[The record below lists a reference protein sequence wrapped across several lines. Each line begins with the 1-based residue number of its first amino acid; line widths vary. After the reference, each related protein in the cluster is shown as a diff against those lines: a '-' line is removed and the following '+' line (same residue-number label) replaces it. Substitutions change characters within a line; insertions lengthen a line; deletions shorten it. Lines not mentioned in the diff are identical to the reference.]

1 MKMYSRTA
9 GKKLMALILCAIMM
23 ITMLPPGAK
32 VSQAATS
39 VSNPRTANG
48 VSTWDC
54 IYFGNYYQS
63 NSSTKEPIK
72 WRVLSVK
79 GNEAFVVADMA
90 LDCQSYNE
98 TDEDVTWETC
108 TLRQWLNST
117 FLDAAFDAE
126 EKSAIT
132 TTNVVNEDNISFGTA
147 GGNTTSD
154 KIFLL
159 SQNEVKN
166 PSYGFNSKYGAKS
179 ETRQCKASTYAVEN
193 NCWTSSSD
201 GSAGNCWWWL
211 RSPGFDSFHAANVDF
226 DGEGWG
232 YSGNSVFSANDGV
245 RPALN
250 LNLSSSSWK
259 YAGTVSANVGEGSG
273 ENPTVTKKPVVTLKP
288 DAVSDDTAEG
298 TSGSLVI
305 GEDQSGAADSSS
317 GVSQFFPASWS
328 LKSTKYPLE
337 LAKTVKADG
346 TYTIKGSIGIGR
358 SDLLNTESEWNKYKA
373 ACNKANQTMSEY
385 DTLYAYK
392 DMFGLKSSTAVHCT
406 GWSGSAKPQ
415 LSVMGYVENTYD
427 VYGNLIK
434 AEGRVAGEMA
444 WKGGATWNFA
454 TPVGPMYLKFEA
466 GGKISLS
473 VGPTWDNANKSMSLD
488 GSLKLTPSISLTG
501 GYGLDGVASLSAKG
515 ACSLPIDLISKK
527 QKKWGT
533 KGTFKAEASVNLFV
547 LFVIDKTWTLATYQ
561 KTLWDSSISVN
572 SLNDDTAKN
581 SVKTRL
587 MSTDFAKKTTKWSG
601 KAKALNCTN
610 AKTLKEGA
618 LKSSIPISAQ
628 IGDKQV
634 LVWQD
639 YDSSRSVVNSCVLK
653 YSVLEDGNW
662 SEPKAVY
669 DDGFGDSY
677 ADLKVI
683 NNELCLVWQKQKKE
697 ITASDVDTIAQQ
709 MGASSEIC
717 FAKFDDTT
725 DTFTDIKQLTTND
738 SCDMLPQFVEQSSGI
753 KIAYIS
759 NDGDIYQSSGTNTIK
774 CLDYET
780 NETTELVST
789 GDAIGKYETF
799 EVNGT
804 VETVYCATDQTETHS
819 MKTTYA
825 EYQYYLDEV
834 FDAENDISVGSL
846 EYCDGNIQAIVNGI
860 LYRYDIA
867 NDELVMDMAG
877 EQNFDNNAV
886 YVSNGMKAAYVWSSY
901 DEETGQGTIQASMK
915 GSDGHYTNPIDLF
928 DTSGNIARVL
938 APILD
943 SEGNWR
949 ITANEENPQD
959 EIHALTYYAKEES
972 TASALLSAGVNE
984 LESDNGETG
993 IDFVYQ
999 NKGDSPVKTIH
1010 VKVTAED
1017 GTETAKDIEVNLLPG
1032 EILADTAY
1040 VDLTE
1045 IEKGQNITISI
1056 WADDEVQQSD
1066 HTTSEY
1072 LASAN
1077 LAVNATASEKDG
1089 VITVSAFVENK
1100 GTSDAVGSITLYKD
1114 VEESASLAKEDN
1126 VSCTSGDTKN
1136 VDLSVPAE
1144 DIVYDANDAA
1154 YLPLVIKADGGDY
1167 DESDN
1172 TVYLAL
1178 YKGKTV
1184 NVDTTPVRTE
1194 AVTANDSPATP
1205 SLTPMPTAKPTPTV
1219 TPIAKP
1225 TVTPIIKPM
1234 PTSTAKPTITPTIKP
1249 TTVPATKPTTKPT
1262 AKPTVKPTMI
1272 PPLTPSPPAK
1282 PDSTL
1287 QQTPNRNVQ
1296 PSQMPVATLKP
1307 AVNNQNPVAVSTSI
1321 TLKKVLSFKARALK
1335 KALKL
1340 TWRKAP
1346 GASGYEIQYSLNK
1359 NFKKAKKITIKKAAL
1374 RKKTI
1379 KGLKKNKKYYIR
1391 IRATIRKGQRKAN
1404 GPWVKI
1410 VKKTKA

>member
-9 GKKLMALILCAIMM
+9 GKKLMALILCAVMV

-32 VSQAATS
+32 VSQAAAT

-79 GNEAFVVADMA
+79 GNEAFVVADKA
-90 LDCQSYNE
+90 LDCQPYNK
-98 TDEDVTWETC
+98 TCEDVTWETC
-108 TLRQWLNST
+108 TLRKWLNNT

-126 EKSAIT
+126 EQSAIK
-132 TTNVVNEDNISFGTA
+132 TTNVVNEDNIDWGTE
-147 GGNTTSD
+147 GGNATSD
-154 KIFLL
+154 QIFLL
-159 SQNEVKN
+159 SQNEVRN
-166 PSYGFNSKYGAKS
+166 PKYGFNSEYKTIS
-179 ETRQCKASTYAVEN
+179 ETRQCKASAYAVAN
-193 NCWTSSSD
+193 NCWTASID
-201 GSAGNCWWWL
+201 GYAGNCYWWL
-211 RSPGFDSFHAANVDF
+211 RSPGVYFIVPARVNFVGWSDDLDD
-226 DGEGWG
+226 DGEIDVLEDI
-232 YSGNSVFSANDGV
+232 YGV

-273 ENPTVTKKPVVTLKP
+273 ENPSATKKPVVTLKP
-288 DAVSDDTAEG
+288 DEVSDDTAEG

-317 GVSQFFPASWS
+317 GVSQFFPGSWS
-328 LKSTKYPLE
+328 LKSTRYPVE
-337 LAKTVKADG
+337 LSKTVNADG
-346 TYTIKGSIGIGR
+346 TYSIKGAIGIGR
-358 SDLLNTESEWNKYKA
+358 SDLLNKGSEWNKYKA
-373 ACNKANQTMSEY
+373 ACDKSDETFDEY
-385 DTLYAYK
+385 ETLYAYK
-392 DMFGLKSSTAVHCT
+392 DMFGLEESTVIHCT
-406 GWSGSAKPQ
+406 GWKGSKKPQ

-427 VYGNLIK
+427 AYGSLIK
-434 AEGRVAGEMA
+434 AEGRVVGDMA

-473 VGPTWDNANKSMSLD
+473 VGPTWDNVNKNMSLD
-488 GSLKLTPSISLTG
+488 GSIKLTPSISLTG

-515 ACSLPIDLISKK
+515 ACSLPIDLISKQ

-561 KTLWDSSISVN
+561 KTLWDSSKSGN
-572 SLNDDTAKN
+572 SLSDDTAKN

-601 KAKALNCTN
+601 KAKALNSTN
-610 AKTLKEGA
+610 AKTLKEGV

-639 YDSSRSVVNSCVLK
+639 YDSSRSVANSCVLK

-709 MGASSEIC
+709 MAASSEIY

-725 DTFTDIKQLTTND
+725 NTFTDIKQLTTND
-738 SCDMLPQFVEQSSGI
+738 GCDMLPQFVEQSSGI

-789 GDAIGKYETF
+789 DDTIGKYETF

-804 VETVYCATDQTETHS
+804 VETVYCTADQTETHS

-834 FDAENDISVGSL
+834 FGAEADVSVGSL

-867 NDELVMDMAG
+867 NDELMMDMAG

-886 YVSNGMKAAYVWSSY
+886 FVSNGTKAAYVWSSY
-901 DEETGQGTIQASMK
+901 DEETGQGTIKASMK
-915 GSDGHYTNPIDLF
+915 GLDGHYTNPIDLF

-949 ITANEENPQD
+949 IVANEENPQD
-959 EIHALTYYAKEES
+959 EIHALTYYAKEEN
-972 TASALLSAGVNE
+972 TASSLLSAGVNE

-1032 EILADTAY
+1032 ETLADTAY
-1040 VDLTE
+1040 VDLAE

-1066 HTTSEY
+1066 HTASEY

-1077 LAVNATASEKDG
+1077 LAVNATAAEKDG

-1100 GTSDAVGSITLYKD
+1100 GTSDAAGSITLYKD
-1114 VEESASLAKEDN
+1114 VEESASLAQEDN
-1126 VSCTSGDTKN
+1126 VSCTSGDTKQ
-1136 VDLSVPAE
+1136 VDLSVSAE
-1144 DIVYDANDAA
+1144 DIVYDENDAA
-1154 YLPLVIKADGGDY
+1154 YLPLVIKTDGGDY

-1178 YKGKTV
+1178 YKNKTV

-1194 AVTANDSPATP
+1194 AVTENDTPATP
-1205 SLTPMPTAKPTPTV
+1205 TLTPAPTAKPNVTPT
-1219 TPIAKP
+1219 
-1225 TVTPIIKPM
+1225 
-1234 PTSTAKPTITPTIKP
+1234 
-1249 TTVPATKPTTKPT
+1249 
-1262 AKPTVKPTMI
+1262 
-1272 PPLTPSPPAK
+1272 AK

-1296 PSQMPVATLKP
+1296 PSQMPAATLKP
-1307 AVNNQNPVAVSTSI
+1307 TADSTK
-1321 TLKKVLSFKARALK
+1321 TALKKVTAFKAKALK

-1340 TWRKAP
+1340 TWKKAA

-1359 NFKKAKKITIKKAAL
+1359 NFKKAKKIIIKKASVKT
-1374 RKKTI
+1374 RTI

-1391 IRATIRKGQRKAN
+1391 IRATMKKGKRKIN
-1404 GPWVKI
+1404 GPWVKT

>member
-9 GKKLMALILCAIMM
+9 RKKLMALILCAVMM
-23 ITMLPPGAK
+23 ITMLPPNTR

-39 VSNPRTANG
+39 VSNPRTTNG

-72 WRVLSVK
+72 WRVLSVE

-90 LDCQSYNE
+90 LDCKRYNQ
-98 TDEDVTWETC
+98 TYEDVTWETC

-126 EKSAIT
+126 EKSAIKT
-132 TTNVVNEDNISFGTA
+132 TTVANEDNIDYGTE

-154 KIFLL
+154 QIFLL

-166 PSYGFNSKYGAKS
+166 PKYGFNSVYNTES
-179 ETRQCKASTYAVEN
+179 ETRQCKASAYAVEN
-193 NCWTSSSD
+193 NCWIHGSD
-201 GSAGNCWWWL
+201 VNNGYAGNCRWWF
-211 RSPGFDSFHAANVDF
+211 RSPGYDSHFVSGVSF
-226 DGEGWG
+226 DGWGWG
-232 YSGNSVFSANDGV
+232 FSVDDDDLGV

-250 LNLSSSSWK
+250 IDLSSSSWT
-259 YAGTVSANVGEGSG
+259 YAGTVSANVGARSG
-273 ENPTVTKKPVVTLKP
+273 ENPTVTGTPSATKKPVITLKP

-317 GVSQFFPASWS
+317 GVSQFFPGSWS
-328 LKSTKYPLE
+328 LKSTRYPLE
-337 LAKTVKADG
+337 LAKTVNADG
-346 TYTIKGSIGIGR
+346 TYSIKGTIGIGR
-358 SDLLNTESEWNKYKA
+358 SDLLNKESEWNKYKA
-373 ACNKANQTMSEY
+373 ACDKSDETFDEY
-385 DTLYAYK
+385 ETLYAYK
-392 DMFGLKSSTAVHCT
+392 DMFGLEESTVIHCT
-406 GWSGSAKPQ
+406 GWKGNKKPQ

-427 VYGNLIK
+427 AYGSLIK
-434 AEGRVAGEMA
+434 AEGRVVGDMA

-473 VGPTWDNANKSMSLD
+473 VGPTWDNANKIMSLD
-488 GSLKLTPSISLTG
+488 GSIKLTPSISLTG

-515 ACSLPIDLISKK
+515 ACSLPIDLISKQ

-561 KTLWDSSISVN
+561 KTLWDSSKSGN
-572 SLNDDTAKN
+572 SLKDDTAKN

-587 MSTDFAKKTTKWSG
+587 MSTEFAKKTTKWSG
-601 KAKALNCTN
+601 KAKALNSTN
-610 AKTLKEGA
+610 AKTLKEGV

-639 YDSSRSVVNSCVLK
+639 YDSSRSVANSCVLK
-653 YSVLEDGNW
+653 YSVLQDGNW
-662 SEPKAVY
+662 SEPKVVY

-709 MGASSEIC
+709 MAASSEIY
-717 FAKFDDTT
+717 FAKFDDAT

-738 SCDMLPQFVEQSSGI
+738 GCDMLPQFVEQSSGI

-789 GDAIGKYETF
+789 DDAIGKYETF

-804 VETVYCATDQTETHS
+804 VETVYCTADQTETHS

-834 FDAENDISVGSL
+834 FGAEADVSVGSL

-867 NDELVMDMAG
+867 NDELMMDMAG

-886 YVSNGMKAAYVWSSY
+886 FVSNGTKAAYVWSSY
-901 DEETGQGTIQASMK
+901 NEETGQGTIKASLK
-915 GSDGHYTNPIDLF
+915 GSDGHYTNPVDLF

-949 ITANEENPQD
+949 IAANEENPQD

-972 TASALLSAGVNE
+972 TASSLLSAQVNE
-984 LESDNGETG
+984 LESDDGETG

-1032 EILADTAY
+1032 ETLADTAY

-1056 WADDEVQQSD
+1056 WADDEVQKSD

-1072 LASAN
+1072 LVSAN

-1100 GTSDAVGSITLYKD
+1100 GASDAAGTITLYKD
-1114 VEESASLAKEDN
+1114 VEESASLAQEDN
-1126 VSCTSGDTKN
+1126 ISCTSGDTKKA
-1136 VDLSVPAE
+1136 DLSVPAE
-1144 DIVYDANDAA
+1144 DIVYDENDAA
-1154 YLPLVIKADGGDY
+1154 YLPLVIKTDGGDY

-1178 YKGKTV
+1178 YKNKTV

-1194 AVTANDSPATP
+1194 AVTENDTPATP
-1205 SLTPMPTAKPTPTV
+1205 TLTPTPLAKPTPTV

-1225 TVTPIIKPM
+1225 TVTPIIKQTPTPTVT
-1234 PTSTAKPTITPTIKP
+1234 PTS
-1249 TTVPATKPTTKPT
+1249 KPTTKPD
-1262 AKPTVKPTMI
+1262 ATV
-1272 PPLTPSPPAK
+1272 
-1282 PDSTL
+1282 
-1287 QQTPNRNVQ
+1287 QQTPNTNVQ
-1296 PSQMPVATLKP
+1296 PSQLPSATLTP
-1307 AVNNQNPVAVSTSI
+1307 AADNRNPAADSTKT
-1321 TLKKVLSFKARALK
+1321 TLKKVTAFKAKALK

-1340 TWRKAP
+1340 TWKKVA

-1359 NFKKAKKITIKKAAL
+1359 NFKKAKKITIKKASVKT
-1374 RKKTI
+1374 RTI

-1391 IRATIRKGQRKAN
+1391 IRAMMRKGKRKIN
-1404 GPWVKI
+1404 GPWVKTS
-1410 VKKTKA
+1410 KKTKA

>member
-1 MKMYSRTA
+1 MKMSSRTT
-9 GKKLMALILCAIMM
+9 GKKLMALILCAVMV
-23 ITMLPPGAK
+23 ITMLPPNTK
-32 VSQAATS
+32 VSQAAAT

-72 WRVLSVK
+72 WRVLSVE
-79 GNEAFVVADMA
+79 GNEAFVVADKA
-90 LDCQSYNE
+90 LDCQPYNE
-98 TDEDVTWETC
+98 TEEDVTWETC

-117 FLDAAFDAE
+117 FLDAAFDEE
-126 EKSAIT
+126 EKSAIKT
-132 TTNVVNEDNISFGTA
+132 TTVVNEDSIFFGTE
-147 GGNTTSD
+147 GGNTTLD
-154 KIFLL
+154 QIFLL
-159 SQNEVKN
+159 LPNEVKN
-166 PSYGFNSKYGAKS
+166 PSYGFNSEYYTES
-179 ETRQCKASTYAVEN
+179 ETRECKASAYAVEN
-193 NCWTSSSD
+193 NCWTSSDSY
-201 GSAGNCWWWL
+201 AGNCFWWL
-211 RSPGFDSFHAANVDF
+211 RSPGGMKVNCDSWVGVGGHVCSD
-226 DGEGWG
+226 DC
-232 YSGNSVFSANDGV
+232 GV

-259 YAGTVSANVGEGSG
+259 YAGTVSANVGKGSG
-273 ENPTVTKKPVVTLKP
+273 ENPTVTGTPSVTKKPVITLKP

-317 GVSQFFPASWS
+317 GVSQFFPGSWS

-337 LAKTVKADG
+337 LAKTVNADG

-358 SDLLNTESEWNKYKA
+358 SDLLNKESEWNKYKV
-373 ACNKANQTMSEY
+373 ACDKANQTMSEY

-392 DMFGLKSSTAVHCT
+392 DMFGLKSSTALHCT

-427 VYGNLIK
+427 AYGSLIK
-434 AEGRVAGEMA
+434 AEGRIVGDMA

-473 VGPTWDNANKSMSLD
+473 VGPTWDNANKIMSLD
-488 GSLKLTPSISLTG
+488 GSLKLTPSISLAG

-515 ACSLPIDLISKK
+515 ACSLPIDLISKQ

-533 KGTFKAEASVNLFV
+533 KGTFRAEASVNLFV

-561 KTLWDSSISVN
+561 KTLWDSSKSGN
-572 SLNDDTAKN
+572 SLSDDTAKN

-601 KAKALNCTN
+601 KAKALNSTN
-610 AKTLKEGA
+610 AKTLKEGV

-639 YDSSRSVVNSCVLK
+639 YDSSRSVANSCVLK

-709 MGASSEIC
+709 MAASSEIY

-725 DTFTDIKQLTTND
+725 NTFTDIKQLTTND
-738 SCDMLPQFVEQSSGI
+738 GCDMLPQFVEQSSGI

-789 GDAIGKYETF
+789 DDAIGKYETF

-804 VETVYCATDQTETHS
+804 VETVYCTADQTETHS

-834 FDAENDISVGSL
+834 FGAENDISVGSL

-886 YVSNGMKAAYVWSSY
+886 YVSNGAKAAYVWGSY
-901 DEETGQGTIQASMK
+901 DEETGQGAIKASMK

-972 TASALLSAGVNE
+972 TASVLVSAQVNE

-1017 GTETAKDIEVNLLPG
+1017 GTETAKDIEVNMLPG
-1032 EILADTAY
+1032 ETLADTTY

-1056 WADDEVQQSD
+1056 WADDEVQKSD

-1100 GTSDAVGSITLYKD
+1100 GASDAAGTITLYKD
-1114 VEESASLAKEDN
+1114 VEESASLAQEDN
-1126 VSCTSGDTKN
+1126 ISCTSGDTKKA
-1136 VDLSVPAE
+1136 DLSVPAE
-1144 DIVYDANDAA
+1144 DIVYDENDAA
-1154 YLPLVIKADGGDY
+1154 YLPLVIKTDGGDY

-1178 YKGKTV
+1178 YKNKTV

-1194 AVTANDSPATP
+1194 AVTENDTPATP
-1205 SLTPMPTAKPTPTV
+1205 TLTPAPTAKPNVTPT
-1219 TPIAKP
+1219 
-1225 TVTPIIKPM
+1225 
-1234 PTSTAKPTITPTIKP
+1234 
-1249 TTVPATKPTTKPT
+1249 
-1262 AKPTVKPTMI
+1262 
-1272 PPLTPSPPAK
+1272 AK

-1296 PSQMPVATLKP
+1296 PSQMPAATLKP
-1307 AVNNQNPVAVSTSI
+1307 ATDSTKT
-1321 TLKKVLSFKARALK
+1321 TLKKVTAFKAKALK

-1340 TWRKAP
+1340 TWEKAA

-1359 NFKKAKKITIKKAAL
+1359 NFKKAKKIIIKKASVKT
-1374 RKKTI
+1374 RTI

-1391 IRATIRKGQRKAN
+1391 IRATMKKGKRKIN
-1404 GPWVKI
+1404 GPWVKT

>member
-1 MKMYSRTA
+1 MKMSSRTA
-9 GKKLMALILCAIMM
+9 GKKLMALILCAVMV
-23 ITMLPPGAK
+23 ITMLPPNAK

-72 WRVLSVK
+72 WRVLSVE

-90 LDCQSYNE
+90 LNCKRYNE
-98 TDEDVTWETC
+98 TFEKVTWETC

-126 EKSAIT
+126 EKSAIKT
-132 TTNVVNEDNISFGTA
+132 TTVVDEDNAHYSTEEEI
-147 GGNTTSD
+147 TTSD

-159 SQNEVKN
+159 SQNEVTN
-166 PSYGFNSKYGAKS
+166 PSYGFNSEYYTES
-179 ETRQCKASTYAVEN
+179 ETRQCKASVYAVEN
-193 NCWTSSSD
+193 ECWVSSSD
-201 GSAGNCWWWL
+201 GYAGNCCWWL
-211 RSPGFDSFHAANVDF
+211 RSPSYGGYGTDIAEVSSDGRVSYGAANVD
-226 DGEGWG
+226 DD
-232 YSGNSVFSANDGV
+232 YNGV

-250 LNLSSSSWK
+250 LNLSSSLWT
-259 YAGTVSANVGEGSG
+259 YAGTVSANVGEESG
-273 ENPTVTKKPVVTLKP
+273 EDSKKPVVTLKP
-288 DAVSDDTAEG
+288 DVVSDDTAEG

-317 GVSQFFPASWS
+317 GVSQFFPGSWS

-337 LAKTVKADG
+337 LAKTVNADG

-358 SDLLNTESEWNKYKA
+358 SDLLNKESEWNKYKV
-373 ACNKANQTMSEY
+373 ACDKANQTMSEY
-385 DTLYAYK
+385 DTLYAYN

-427 VYGNLIK
+427 AYGSLIK
-434 AEGRVAGEMA
+434 AEGRVVGDMA

-473 VGPTWDNANKSMSLD
+473 VGPTWDNANKIMSLD

-515 ACSLPIDLISKK
+515 ACSLPIDLISKQ

-533 KGTFKAEASVNLFV
+533 KGTFRAEASVNLFV

-561 KTLWDSSISVN
+561 KTLWDSSKSGN
-572 SLNDDTAKN
+572 SLSDDTAKN

-601 KAKALNCTN
+601 KAKALNSTN
-610 AKTLKEGA
+610 AKTLKEGV

-639 YDSSRSVVNSCVLK
+639 YDSSRSVANSCVLK

-709 MGASSEIC
+709 MAASSEIY

-725 DTFTDIKQLTTND
+725 NTFTDIKQLTTND
-738 SCDMLPQFVEQSSGI
+738 GCDMLPQFVEQSSGI

-789 GDAIGKYETF
+789 DDAIGKYETF

-804 VETVYCATDQTETHS
+804 VETVYCTADQTETHS

-834 FDAENDISVGSL
+834 FGAENDISVGSL

-886 YVSNGMKAAYVWSSY
+886 YVSNGAKAAYVWGSY
-901 DEETGQGTIQASMK
+901 DEETGQGAIKASMK

-972 TASALLSAGVNE
+972 TASVLISAQVNE
-984 LESDNGETG
+984 LESDKGETG

-1017 GTETAKDIEVNLLPG
+1017 GTETAKDIEVNMLPG
-1032 EILADTAY
+1032 ETLADTTY

-1066 HTTSEY
+1066 HTASEY

-1100 GTSDAVGSITLYKD
+1100 GASDAAGSITLYKD
-1114 VEESASLAKEDN
+1114 VEESASLAQEDN
-1126 VSCTSGDTKN
+1126 VSCTSGDSKQ

-1178 YKGKTV
+1178 YKNKTV

-1194 AVTANDSPATP
+1194 AVTENDTPATP
-1205 SLTPMPTAKPTPTV
+1205 TLTPAPTAKPNVTPT
-1219 TPIAKP
+1219 
-1225 TVTPIIKPM
+1225 
-1234 PTSTAKPTITPTIKP
+1234 
-1249 TTVPATKPTTKPT
+1249 
-1262 AKPTVKPTMI
+1262 
-1272 PPLTPSPPAK
+1272 AK

-1296 PSQMPVATLKP
+1296 PSQMPAATLKP
-1307 AVNNQNPVAVSTSI
+1307 TADSTK
-1321 TLKKVLSFKARALK
+1321 TALKKVTAFKAKALK

-1340 TWRKAP
+1340 TWKKAA

-1359 NFKKAKKITIKKAAL
+1359 NFKKAKKIIIKKASVKT
-1374 RKKTI
+1374 RTI

-1391 IRATIRKGQRKAN
+1391 IRATMKKGKRKIN
-1404 GPWVKI
+1404 GPWVKTA
-1410 VKKTKA
+1410 KKTKA

>member
-72 WRVLSVK
+72 WRVLSVEE
-79 GNEAFVVADMA
+79 NEAFVMADMA
-90 LDCQSYNE
+90 LDCQPYNE

-108 TLRQWLNST
+108 TLRQWLNNT
-117 FLDAAFDAE
+117 FLNTAFDAE
-126 EKSAIT
+126 EQSAIKT
-132 TTNVVNEDNISFGTA
+132 TTVVNENNIYNNNQ
-147 GGNTTSD
+147 GGNPTMD

-159 SQNEVKN
+159 SQNEMKN
-166 PSYGFNSKYGAKS
+166 PQYGFNSNYYKKS
-179 ETRQCKASTYAVEN
+179 ETRQCKPSEYAVEN
-193 NCWTSSSD
+193 NCFIRSID
-201 GSAGNCWWWL
+201 DYVGNCFWWL
-211 RSPGFDSFHAANVDF
+211 RSPGDRSDF
-226 DGEGWG
+226 ATYVTFSNEGSAGYYVSMDGI
-232 YSGNSVFSANDGV
+232 GV

-250 LNLSSSSWK
+250 INLSSSSWK

-273 ENPTVTKKPVVTLKP
+273 ENPTVTETPSVTKKPVVTLKP

-317 GVSQFFPASWS
+317 GVSQFFPGSWS
-328 LKSTKYPLE
+328 LKSTRYPLE
-337 LAKTVKADG
+337 LSKTVNADG
-346 TYTIKGSIGIGR
+346 TYSIKGAIGIGR
-358 SDLLNTESEWNKYKA
+358 SDLLNKESEWNKYKA
-373 ACNKANQTMSEY
+373 ACDAANATMSEY

-392 DMFGLKSSTAVHCT
+392 ELFGLKSSTVVHCT
-406 GWSGSAKPQ
+406 GWTGSTTPT

-427 VYGNLIK
+427 ANGNLIK
-434 AEGRVAGEMA
+434 GEGRLAGDMS
-444 WKGGATWNFA
+444 WKGGATWNFL

-473 VGPTWDNANKSMSLD
+473 AGPSWDNQKKAMSLD

-501 GYGLDGVASLSAKG
+501 GYGFDGVASISAKG
-515 ACSLPIDLISKK
+515 ACSLPIDLISRK
-527 QKKWGT
+527 QGKWGT
-533 KGTFKAEASVNLFV
+533 KGTFAADASVNLYVMF
-547 LFVIDKTWTLATYQ
+547 FIDKTWTLAHYQ
-561 KTLWDSSISVN
+561 KTLWDSSKSVN

-587 MSTDFAKKTTKWSG
+587 MSTNFAKKTTKWSG
-601 KAKALNCTN
+601 KAKALNSIN
-610 AKTLKEGA
+610 AKTLKEGV

-639 YDSSRSVVNSCVLK
+639 YDSSRSVANSCVLK

-709 MGASSEIC
+709 MGASSEIY

-789 GDAIGKYETF
+789 DDAIGKYETF

-804 VETVYCATDQTETHS
+804 VETVYCTADQTETHS

-834 FDAENDISVGSL
+834 FGAENDISVGSL

-886 YVSNGMKAAYVWSSY
+886 YVSNGAKAAYVWGSY
-901 DEETGQGTIQASMK
+901 DEETGQGAIKASMK

-972 TASALLSAGVNE
+972 TASVLVSAQVNE

-1017 GTETAKDIEVNLLPG
+1017 GTETAKDIEVNMLPG
-1032 EILADTAY
+1032 ETLADTTY

-1056 WADDEVQQSD
+1056 WADDEVQKSD

-1100 GTSDAVGSITLYKD
+1100 GASDAAGTITLYKD
-1114 VEESASLAKEDN
+1114 VEESASLAQEDN
-1126 VSCTSGDTKN
+1126 ISCTSGDTKKA
-1136 VDLSVPAE
+1136 DLSVPAE
-1144 DIVYDANDAA
+1144 DIVYDENDAGIPA
-1154 YLPLVIKADGGDY
+1154 IG
-1167 DESDN
+1167 
-1172 TVYLAL
+1172 
-1178 YKGKTV
+1178 YK
-1184 NVDTTPVRTE
+1184 DR
-1194 AVTANDSPATP
+1194 
-1205 SLTPMPTAKPTPTV
+1205 
-1219 TPIAKP
+1219 
-1225 TVTPIIKPM
+1225 
-1234 PTSTAKPTITPTIKP
+1234 
-1249 TTVPATKPTTKPT
+1249 
-1262 AKPTVKPTMI
+1262 
-1272 PPLTPSPPAK
+1272 
-1282 PDSTL
+1282 
-1287 QQTPNRNVQ
+1287 
-1296 PSQMPVATLKP
+1296 
-1307 AVNNQNPVAVSTSI
+1307 
-1321 TLKKVLSFKARALK
+1321 
-1335 KALKL
+1335 
-1340 TWRKAP
+1340 WR
-1346 GASGYEIQYSLNK
+1346 
-1359 NFKKAKKITIKKAAL
+1359 
-1374 RKKTI
+1374 
-1379 KGLKKNKKYYIR
+1379 
-1391 IRATIRKGQRKAN
+1391 
-1404 GPWVKI
+1404 
-1410 VKKTKA
+1410 

>member
-1 MKMYSRTA
+1 MKMRSRTT
-9 GKKLMALILCAIMM
+9 GKKLMALILCAVMV
-23 ITMLPPGAK
+23 ITMLPPNTK

-79 GNEAFVVADMA
+79 GNEAFVVADKA
-90 LDCQSYNE
+90 LDCQPYNE
-98 TDEDVTWETC
+98 TYEDVTWETC

-126 EKSAIT
+126 EQSAIKT
-132 TTNVVNEDNISFGTA
+132 TTVVNEDNISFGTA

-166 PSYGFNSKYGAKS
+166 PNYGFNSVYHTKS
-179 ETRQCKASTYAVEN
+179 ETRQCKASAYAVEN
-193 NCWTSSSD
+193 NCWTASID
-201 GSAGNCWWWL
+201 GYAGNCYWWL
-211 RSPGFDSFHAANVDF
+211 RSPGAYFIVPARVNFV
-226 DGEGWG
+226 GWG
-232 YSGNSVFSANDGV
+232 DDLDDDCEVDVLEDIYGV

-250 LNLSSSSWK
+250 IDLSSSLWK
-259 YAGTVSANVGEGSG
+259 YAGTVSANIGKGSG
-273 ENPTVTKKPVVTLKP
+273 ENPTVTETPSATKKPIVTLKP
-288 DAVSDDTAEG
+288 DTASDDTAEG

-337 LAKTVKADG
+337 LAKTVNADG
-346 TYTIKGSIGIGR
+346 TYSIKGSIGIGR
-358 SDLLNTESEWNKYKA
+358 SDLLNKESEWNKYKA
-373 ACNKANQTMSEY
+373 ACDKSDETFDEY
-385 DTLYAYK
+385 ETLYAYK
-392 DMFGLKSSTAVHCT
+392 DMFGLEESTVIHCT
-406 GWSGSAKPQ
+406 GWKGNKKPQ

-427 VYGNLIK
+427 AYGSLIK
-434 AEGRVAGEMA
+434 AEGRVVGDMA

-473 VGPTWDNANKSMSLD
+473 VGPTWDNANKIMSLD

-515 ACSLPIDLISKK
+515 ACSLPIDLISKQ

-561 KTLWDSSISVN
+561 KTLWDSSKSGN
-572 SLNDDTAKN
+572 SLKDDTAKN

-601 KAKALNCTN
+601 KAKALNSTN
-610 AKTLKEGA
+610 AKTLKEGV

-639 YDSSRSVVNSCVLK
+639 YDSSRSVANSCVLK
-653 YSVLEDGNW
+653 YSVLQDGNW

-709 MGASSEIC
+709 MGASSEIY

-738 SCDMLPQFVEQSSGI
+738 GCDMLPQFVEQSSGI

-789 GDAIGKYETF
+789 DDAIGKYETF

-804 VETVYCATDQTETHS
+804 VETVYCTADQTETHS

-834 FDAENDISVGSL
+834 FGAEADVSVGSL

-860 LYRYDIA
+860 LYRFDIA
-867 NDELVMDMAG
+867 NDELIMDMAG

-886 YVSNGMKAAYVWSSY
+886 YVSNGTKAAYVWSSY
-901 DEETGQGTIQASMK
+901 DEETGQGTIKASLK
-915 GSDGHYTNPIDLF
+915 GSDGHYTNPVDLF

-949 ITANEENPQD
+949 IAANEENPQD
-959 EIHALTYYAKEES
+959 EIHALTYYAKEEN
-972 TASALLSAGVNE
+972 TASSLLSAGVNE
-984 LESDNGETG
+984 LESDDGETG

-999 NKGDSPVKTIH
+999 NKGDLPVKTIH

-1032 EILADTAY
+1032 ETLADTTY

-1045 IEKGQNITISI
+1045 IEKGQNIKISI
-1056 WADDEVQQSD
+1056 WADDEVQKSG

-1100 GTSDAVGSITLYKD
+1100 GASDAAGTITLYKD
-1114 VEESASLAKEDN
+1114 VEESASLAQEDN
-1126 VSCTSGDTKN
+1126 ISCTSGDTKKA
-1136 VDLSVPAE
+1136 DLSVPAE
-1144 DIVYDANDAA
+1144 DIVYDENDAA
-1154 YLPLVIKADGGDY
+1154 YLPLVIKTDGGDY

-1178 YKGKTV
+1178 YKNKTV

-1194 AVTANDSPATP
+1194 AVTENDTPATP
-1205 SLTPMPTAKPTPTV
+1205 TLTPTPTAKPNVTPT
-1219 TPIAKP
+1219 
-1225 TVTPIIKPM
+1225 
-1234 PTSTAKPTITPTIKP
+1234 
-1249 TTVPATKPTTKPT
+1249 
-1262 AKPTVKPTMI
+1262 
-1272 PPLTPSPPAK
+1272 AK

-1296 PSQMPVATLKP
+1296 PSQMPAATLKP
-1307 AVNNQNPVAVSTSI
+1307 TADSTK
-1321 TLKKVLSFKARALK
+1321 TALKKVTAFKAKALK

-1340 TWRKAP
+1340 TWKKAA

-1359 NFKKAKKITIKKAAL
+1359 NFKKAKKITIKKASVKT
-1374 RKKTI
+1374 RTI

-1391 IRATIRKGQRKAN
+1391 IRATMRKGKRKIN
-1404 GPWVKI
+1404 GPWVKTA
-1410 VKKTKA
+1410 KKTKA

>member
-79 GNEAFVVADMA
+79 ENEAFVVADKA
-90 LDCQSYNE
+90 LDCQPYNE
-98 TDEDVTWETC
+98 TYEDVTWETC

-126 EKSAIT
+126 EQSAIKT
-132 TTNVVNEDNISFGTA
+132 TTVVNEDNISFGTA
-147 GGNTTSD
+147 GGNTASD

-166 PSYGFNSKYGAKS
+166 SSYGFNSVYDTVS
-179 ETRQCKASTYAVEN
+179 ETRQCKASAYAVEN

-201 GSAGNCWWWL
+201 GYAGNCWWWL
-211 RSPGFDSFHAANVDF
+211 RSPGYLSNDASDVSY
-226 DGEGWG
+226 GGWG
-232 YSGNSVFSANDGV
+232 FSNGDYVYLGNYGV

-259 YAGTVSANVGEGSG
+259 YAGTVSANVGKGSG
-273 ENPTVTKKPVVTLKP
+273 ENPTVTGTPSVTKKPVITLKP

-298 TSGSLVI
+298 TGGSLVI

-317 GVSQFFPASWS
+317 GVSQFFPGSWS

-337 LAKTVKADG
+337 LSKTVNADG
-346 TYTIKGSIGIGR
+346 TYSIKGSIGIGR
-358 SDLLNTESEWNKYKA
+358 SDLLNKESEWNKYKA
-373 ACNKANQTMSEY
+373 ACDKANQTMSEY

-427 VYGNLIK
+427 VYGNLMK
-434 AEGRVAGEMA
+434 AEGRIAGDMA

-473 VGPTWDNANKSMSLD
+473 VGPTWDNANKIMSLD

-515 ACSLPIDLISKK
+515 ACSLPIDLISKQ

-533 KGTFKAEASVNLFV
+533 KGTFRAEASVNLFV

-561 KTLWDSSISVN
+561 KTLWDSSKSGN
-572 SLNDDTAKN
+572 SLKDDTAKN

-601 KAKALNCTN
+601 KAKALNSTN
-610 AKTLKEGA
+610 AKTLKEGV

-639 YDSSRSVVNSCVLK
+639 YDSSRSVANSCVLK
-653 YSVLEDGNW
+653 YSVLQDGNW

-683 NNELCLVWQKQKKE
+683 NNELCLVWQKQKKD
-697 ITASDVDTIAQQ
+697 ISVSDVDTVTQQ
-709 MGASSEIC
+709 MGASSEIY

-738 SCDMLPQFVEQSSGI
+738 GCDMLPQFVEQSSGI

-789 GDAIGKYETF
+789 DDAIGKYETF

-804 VETVYCATDQTETHS
+804 VETVYCTADQTETHS

-834 FDAENDISVGSL
+834 FGAEADVSVGSL

-877 EQNFDNNAV
+877 KQNFDNNAV
-886 YVSNGMKAAYVWSSY
+886 YVSNGTKAAYVWSSY
-901 DEETGQGTIQASMK
+901 DEETGQGTIKASMK
-915 GSDGHYTNPIDLF
+915 GSNGHYTNPIDLF

-972 TASALLSAGVNE
+972 TASSLVSAQVNE

-1032 EILADTAY
+1032 ETLADTAY
-1040 VDLTE
+1040 VDLAE

-1066 HTTSEY
+1066 HTASEY

-1077 LAVNATASEKDG
+1077 LAVNATAAEKDG

-1100 GTSDAVGSITLYKD
+1100 GTSDAAGSITLYKD
-1114 VEESASLAKEDN
+1114 VEESASLAQEDN
-1126 VSCTSGDTKN
+1126 VSCTSGDTKQVN
-1136 VDLSVPAE
+1136 LSVPAE
-1144 DIVYDANDAA
+1144 DIVYDENNAA
-1154 YLPLVIKADGGDY
+1154 YLPLVIKTDGGDY
-1167 DESDN
+1167 DDSDN

-1178 YKGKTV
+1178 YKNKTV

-1194 AVTANDSPATP
+1194 TVTANDTPATP
-1205 SLTPMPTAKPTPTV
+1205 TLTPTPT
-1219 TPIAKP
+1219 A
-1225 TVTPIIKPM
+1225 
-1234 PTSTAKPTITPTIKP
+1234 
-1249 TTVPATKPTTKPT
+1249 KPT
-1262 AKPTVKPTMI
+1262 AKPTAAPT
-1272 PPLTPSPPAK
+1272 TK
-1282 PDSTL
+1282 PDSTV
-1287 QQTPNRNVQ
+1287 QQSPNTNIQ
-1296 PSQMPVATLKP
+1296 PSQMPGATLTPTADNRNP
-1307 AVNNQNPVAVSTSI
+1307 AADSTKT
-1321 TLKKVLSFKARALK
+1321 TLKKVTAFKAKALK

-1340 TWRKAP
+1340 TWKKAA

-1359 NFKKAKKITIKKAAL
+1359 NFKKAKKITIKKASVKT
-1374 RKKTI
+1374 RTI

-1391 IRATIRKGQRKAN
+1391 IRATMRKGKRKIN
-1404 GPWVKI
+1404 GPWGKTA
-1410 VKKTKA
+1410 KKTKA

>member
-23 ITMLPPGAK
+23 ITMLPPNTK

-72 WRVLSVK
+72 WRVLSVE
-79 GNEAFVVADMA
+79 GNQAFVVADKA
-90 LDCQSYNE
+90 LDCQPYNE
-98 TDEDVTWETC
+98 TYEDVTWETC

-126 EKSAIT
+126 EQSAIKT
-132 TTNVVNEDNISFGTA
+132 TTVVNEDNIKYGTA

-166 PSYGFNSKYGAKS
+166 PSYGFNSKYDTKS
-179 ETRQCKASTYAVEN
+179 ETRQCKASAYAVEN
-193 NCWTSSSD
+193 NCWTASID
-201 GSAGNCWWWL
+201 GYAGNCYWWL
-211 RSPGFDSFHAANVDF
+211 RSPGAYFIVPARVNFVGWGDDLDD
-226 DGEGWG
+226 DGEVDVLEDI
-232 YSGNSVFSANDGV
+232 YGV

-250 LNLSSSSWK
+250 LDLSSSLWT
-259 YAGTVSANVGEGSG
+259 YAGTVSANVGEENG
-273 ENPTVTKKPVVTLKP
+273 ENPAETNTPSATKKPVVTLKP
-288 DAVSDDTAEG
+288 GAVSDDTAEG

-317 GVSQFFPASWS
+317 GVSQFFPGSWS
-328 LKSTKYPLE
+328 LKSTRYPLE
-337 LAKTVKADG
+337 LSKTVNADG
-346 TYTIKGSIGIGR
+346 TYSIKGAIGIGR
-358 SDLLNTESEWNKYKA
+358 SDLLNKKSEWNKYKA
-373 ACNKANQTMSEY
+373 ACDKANQTMSEY

-427 VYGNLIK
+427 AYGSLIK
-434 AEGRVAGEMA
+434 AEGRVVGDMA

-473 VGPTWDNANKSMSLD
+473 VGPTWDNANKIMSLD
-488 GSLKLTPSISLTG
+488 GSLKLTPSISLAG

-515 ACSLPIDLISKK
+515 ACSLPIDLISKQ

-533 KGTFKAEASVNLFV
+533 KGTFRAEASVNLFV

-561 KTLWDSSISVN
+561 KTLWDSSKSGN
-572 SLNDDTAKN
+572 SLSDDTAKN

-601 KAKALNCTN
+601 KAKALNSTN
-610 AKTLKEGA
+610 AKTLKEGV

-639 YDSSRSVVNSCVLK
+639 YDSSRSVANSCVLK

-709 MGASSEIC
+709 MAASSEIY

-725 DTFTDIKQLTTND
+725 NTFTDIKQLTTND
-738 SCDMLPQFVEQSSGI
+738 GCDMLPQFVEQSSGI

-789 GDAIGKYETF
+789 DDAIGKYETF

-804 VETVYCATDQTETHS
+804 VETVYCTADQTETHS

-834 FDAENDISVGSL
+834 FGAENDISVGSL

-886 YVSNGMKAAYVWSSY
+886 YVSNGAKAAYVWGSY
-901 DEETGQGTIQASMK
+901 DEETGQGAIKASMK

-972 TASALLSAGVNE
+972 TASVLVSAQVNE

-1017 GTETAKDIEVNLLPG
+1017 GTETAKDIEVNMLPG
-1032 EILADTAY
+1032 ETLADTTY

-1056 WADDEVQQSD
+1056 WADDEVQKSD

-1100 GTSDAVGSITLYKD
+1100 GASDAAGTITLYKD
-1114 VEESASLAKEDN
+1114 VEESASLAQEDN
-1126 VSCTSGDTKN
+1126 ISCTSGDTKKA
-1136 VDLSVPAE
+1136 DLSVPAE
-1144 DIVYDANDAA
+1144 DIVYDENDAA
-1154 YLPLVIKADGGDY
+1154 YLPLVIKTDGGDY

-1172 TVYLAL
+1172 TVYFAL
-1178 YKGKTV
+1178 YKNKTV

-1194 AVTANDSPATP
+1194 AVTENDTPATP
-1205 SLTPMPTAKPTPTV
+1205 TLTPAPTAKPNVTPT
-1219 TPIAKP
+1219 
-1225 TVTPIIKPM
+1225 
-1234 PTSTAKPTITPTIKP
+1234 
-1249 TTVPATKPTTKPT
+1249 
-1262 AKPTVKPTMI
+1262 
-1272 PPLTPSPPAK
+1272 AK

-1296 PSQMPVATLKP
+1296 PSQMPAATLKP
-1307 AVNNQNPVAVSTSI
+1307 ATDSTKT
-1321 TLKKVLSFKARALK
+1321 TLKKVTAFKAKALK

-1340 TWRKAP
+1340 TWKKAA

-1359 NFKKAKKITIKKAAL
+1359 NFKKAKKITIKKASVKT
-1374 RKKTI
+1374 RTI

-1391 IRATIRKGQRKAN
+1391 IRATMRKGKRKIN
-1404 GPWVKI
+1404 GPWVKT

>member
-9 GKKLMALILCAIMM
+9 GKKFMALILCAVMV
-23 ITMLPPGAK
+23 ITMLPPNTK
-32 VSQAATS
+32 VSQAAAT
-39 VSNPRTANG
+39 VSNPRTENG

-54 IYFGNYYQS
+54 IYFGNYYQCNGS
-63 NSSTKEPIK
+63 IKQSIK
-72 WRVLSVK
+72 WRVLSVE
-79 GNEAFVVADMA
+79 GNEAFVVADKA
-90 LDCQSYNE
+90 LDSQPYNE
-98 TDEDVTWETC
+98 AGGDGTWETC
-108 TLRQWLNST
+108 TLRKWLNST

-126 EKSAIT
+126 EQSAIKMT
-132 TTNVVNEDNISFGTA
+132 TVVNDDNIDYGTE
-147 GGNTTSD
+147 GGNATSD
-154 KIFLL
+154 QIFLL
-159 SQNEVKN
+159 SENEVKN
-166 PSYGFNSKYGAKS
+166 PGYGFNSDYYTES
-179 ETRQCKASTYAVEN
+179 ETRQCKASAYAVEN
-193 NCWTSSSD
+193 NCWIASID
-201 GSAGNCWWWL
+201 GYAGNCCWWL
-211 RSPGFDSFHAANVDF
+211 RSPGFNSDYASVFGAD
-226 DGEGWG
+226 GWG
-232 YSGNSVFSANDGV
+232 GRYGGCHVYLSDRGV

-250 LNLSSSSWK
+250 LDLSSSSWT
-259 YAGTVSANVGEGSG
+259 YAGTVSANVGAGSG
-273 ENPTVTKKPVVTLKP
+273 ENPTVTGTPSATKKPVITLKP

-317 GVSQFFPASWS
+317 GVSQFFPGSWS
-328 LKSTKYPLE
+328 LKSTRYPVE
-337 LAKTVKADG
+337 LSKTVNADG
-346 TYTIKGSIGIGR
+346 TYSIKGTIGIGR
-358 SDLLNTESEWNKYKA
+358 SDLLNKESEWNKYKA
-373 ACNKANQTMSEY
+373 ACDKSDETFDEY
-385 DTLYAYK
+385 ETLYAYK
-392 DMFGLKSSTAVHCT
+392 DMFGLEESTVIHCT
-406 GWSGSAKPQ
+406 GWKGSKKPQ

-427 VYGNLIK
+427 AYGSLIK
-434 AEGRVAGEMA
+434 AEGRVVGDMA

-473 VGPTWDNANKSMSLD
+473 VGPTWDNANKIMSLD

-515 ACSLPIDLISKK
+515 ACSLPIDLISKQ

-533 KGTFKAEASVNLFV
+533 KGTFRAEASVNLFV

-561 KTLWDSSISVN
+561 KTLWDSSKSGN
-572 SLNDDTAKN
+572 SLSDDTAKN

-601 KAKALNCTN
+601 KAKALNSTN
-610 AKTLKEGA
+610 AKTLKEGV

-639 YDSSRSVVNSCVLK
+639 YDSSRSVANSCVLK

-709 MGASSEIC
+709 MAASSEIY

-738 SCDMLPQFVEQSSGI
+738 GCDMLPQFVEQSSGI

-789 GDAIGKYETF
+789 DDAIGKYETF

-804 VETVYCATDQTETHS
+804 VETVYCTADQTETHS

-834 FDAENDISVGSL
+834 FGAEADVSVGSL

-867 NDELVMDMAG
+867 NDELIMDMAG

-901 DEETGQGTIQASMK
+901 DEETGQGTIKASLK
-915 GSDGHYTNPIDLF
+915 GSDGHYTNPVDLF

-949 ITANEENPQD
+949 IAANEENPQD

-972 TASALLSAGVNE
+972 TASVLVSAQVNE

-1017 GTETAKDIEVNLLPG
+1017 GTETAKDIKVNLLPG
-1032 EILADTAY
+1032 ETLANTTY

-1056 WADDEVQQSD
+1056 WADDEVQKSD

-1114 VEESASLAKEDN
+1114 VEESASLAQEDN
-1126 VSCTSGDTKN
+1126 VSCTSGDTKQ
-1136 VDLSVPAE
+1136 VDLSLPAE
-1144 DIVYDANDAA
+1144 DIVYDENDAA
-1154 YLPLVIKADGGDY
+1154 YLPLVIKTDGGDY

-1172 TVYLAL
+1172 TVYLAF

-1194 AVTANDSPATP
+1194 AVTENDTPATP
-1205 SLTPMPTAKPTPTV
+1205 TLTPTPLAKPTPTV

-1225 TVTPIIKPM
+1225 TVTPIIKQTPTPTVT
-1234 PTSTAKPTITPTIKP
+1234 PTS
-1249 TTVPATKPTTKPT
+1249 KPTTKPD
-1262 AKPTVKPTMI
+1262 ATV
-1272 PPLTPSPPAK
+1272 
-1282 PDSTL
+1282 
-1287 QQTPNRNVQ
+1287 QQTPNTNVQ
-1296 PSQMPVATLKP
+1296 PSQLPSATLTP
-1307 AVNNQNPVAVSTSI
+1307 AADNRNPAADSTKT
-1321 TLKKVLSFKARALK
+1321 TLKKVTAFKAKALK

-1340 TWRKAP
+1340 TWKKVA

-1359 NFKKAKKITIKKAAL
+1359 NFKKAKKITIKKASVKT
-1374 RKKTI
+1374 RTI

-1391 IRATIRKGQRKAN
+1391 IRAMMRKGKRKIN
-1404 GPWVKI
+1404 GPWVKTA
-1410 VKKTKA
+1410 KKTKA

>member
-1 MKMYSRTA
+1 MKMRSRTT
-9 GKKLMALILCAIMM
+9 GKKLMALILCAVMV

-32 VSQAATS
+32 VSQAATT

-72 WRVLSVK
+72 WRVLSVEE
-79 GNEAFVVADMA
+79 NEAFVMADMA
-90 LDCQSYNE
+90 LDCQPYNE

-108 TLRQWLNST
+108 TLRQWLNNT
-117 FLDAAFDAE
+117 FLNTAFDAE
-126 EKSAIT
+126 EQSAIKT
-132 TTNVVNEDNISFGTA
+132 TTVVNENNIYNNNP
-147 GGNTTSD
+147 GGNPTMD

-159 SQNEVKN
+159 SQNEMKN
-166 PSYGFNSKYGAKS
+166 PQYGFNSNYYKKS
-179 ETRQCKASTYAVEN
+179 ETRQCKPSEYAVEN
-193 NCWTSSSD
+193 NCFIRSID
-201 GSAGNCWWWL
+201 DYVGNCFWWL
-211 RSPGFDSFHAANVDF
+211 RSPGDRSDF
-226 DGEGWG
+226 ATYVTFSNEGSAGYYVSMDGI
-232 YSGNSVFSANDGV
+232 GV

-250 LNLSSSSWK
+250 INLSSSSWK

-273 ENPTVTKKPVVTLKP
+273 ENPTVTETPSVTKKPVVTLKP

-317 GVSQFFPASWS
+317 GVSQFFPGSWS
-328 LKSTKYPLE
+328 LKSTRYPLE
-337 LAKTVKADG
+337 LSKTVNADG
-346 TYTIKGSIGIGR
+346 TYSIKGAIGIGR
-358 SDLLNTESEWNKYKA
+358 SDLLNKESEWNKYKA
-373 ACNKANQTMSEY
+373 ACNAANATMSEY

-392 DMFGLKSSTAVHCT
+392 ELFGLKSSTVVHCT
-406 GWSGSAKPQ
+406 GWTGSTTPT

-427 VYGNLIK
+427 ANGNLIK
-434 AEGRVAGEMA
+434 GEGRLAGDMS
-444 WKGGATWNFA
+444 WKGGATWNFL

-473 VGPTWDNANKSMSLD
+473 AGPSWDNQKKAMSLD

-501 GYGLDGVASLSAKG
+501 GYGFDGVASISAKG
-515 ACSLPIDLISKK
+515 ACSLPIDLISRK
-527 QKKWGT
+527 QGKWGT
-533 KGTFKAEASVNLFV
+533 KGTFAADASVNLYVMF
-547 LFVIDKTWTLATYQ
+547 FIDKTWTLATYQ
-561 KTLWDSSISVN
+561 KTLWDSSKSGN
-572 SLNDDTAKN
+572 SLSDDTAKN

-601 KAKALNCTN
+601 KAKALNSTN
-610 AKTLKEGA
+610 AKTLKEGV

-639 YDSSRSVVNSCVLK
+639 YDSSRSVANSCVLK

-709 MGASSEIC
+709 MAASSEIY

-725 DTFTDIKQLTTND
+725 NTFTDIKQLTTND
-738 SCDMLPQFVEQSSGI
+738 GCDMLPQFVEQSSGI

-789 GDAIGKYETF
+789 DDAIGKYETF

-804 VETVYCATDQTETHS
+804 VETVYCTADQTETHS

-834 FDAENDISVGSL
+834 FGAENDISVGSL

-886 YVSNGMKAAYVWSSY
+886 YVSNGAKAAYVWGSY
-901 DEETGQGTIQASMK
+901 DEETGQGAIKASMK

-972 TASALLSAGVNE
+972 TASVLVSAQVNE

-1017 GTETAKDIEVNLLPG
+1017 GTETAKDIEVNMLPG
-1032 EILADTAY
+1032 ETLADTTY

-1056 WADDEVQQSD
+1056 WADDEVQKSD

-1100 GTSDAVGSITLYKD
+1100 GASDAAGTITLYKD
-1114 VEESASLAKEDN
+1114 VEESASLAQEDN
-1126 VSCTSGDTKN
+1126 VSCTSGDTKKA
-1136 VDLSVPAE
+1136 DFSVPAE
-1144 DIVYDANDAA
+1144 DIVYDENDAA
-1154 YLPLVIKADGGDY
+1154 YLPLVIKTDGGDY

-1178 YKGKTV
+1178 YKNKTV

-1194 AVTANDSPATP
+1194 AVTANDTPATP
-1205 SLTPMPTAKPTPTV
+1205 TLTPAPTAKPNVTPT
-1219 TPIAKP
+1219 
-1225 TVTPIIKPM
+1225 
-1234 PTSTAKPTITPTIKP
+1234 
-1249 TTVPATKPTTKPT
+1249 
-1262 AKPTVKPTMI
+1262 
-1272 PPLTPSPPAK
+1272 AK

-1296 PSQMPVATLKP
+1296 PSQMPAATLKP
-1307 AVNNQNPVAVSTSI
+1307 TADSTK
-1321 TLKKVLSFKARALK
+1321 TALKKVTAFKAKALK

-1340 TWRKAP
+1340 TWKKAA

-1359 NFKKAKKITIKKAAL
+1359 NFKKAKKIIIKKASVKT
-1374 RKKTI
+1374 RTI

-1391 IRATIRKGQRKAN
+1391 IRATMKKGKRKIN
-1404 GPWVKI
+1404 GPWVKT

>member
-1 MKMYSRTA
+1 MKMSSRTT
-9 GKKLMALILCAIMM
+9 GKKLMALILCAVMV
-23 ITMLPPGAK
+23 ITMLPPNTK
-32 VSQAATS
+32 VSQAAAT

-72 WRVLSVK
+72 WRVLSVE
-79 GNEAFVVADMA
+79 GNEAFVVADKA
-90 LDCQSYNE
+90 LDCQPYNKTE
-98 TDEDVTWETC
+98 EDVTWETC

-117 FLDAAFDAE
+117 FLDAAFDEE
-126 EKSAIT
+126 EKSAIKT
-132 TTNVVNEDNISFGTA
+132 TTVVNEDSIFFGTE
-147 GGNTTSD
+147 GGNTTLD
-154 KIFLL
+154 QIFLL
-159 SQNEVKN
+159 LPNEVKN
-166 PSYGFNSKYGAKS
+166 PSYGFNSECYTES
-179 ETRQCKASTYAVEN
+179 ETRECKASAYAVEN
-193 NCWTSSSD
+193 NCWTSSDSY
-201 GSAGNCWWWL
+201 AGNCFWWL
-211 RSPGFDSFHAANVDF
+211 RSPGGMKVNYDSWVGVGGHVCSD
-226 DGEGWG
+226 DC
-232 YSGNSVFSANDGV
+232 GV

-259 YAGTVSANVGEGSG
+259 YAGTVSANVGKGSG
-273 ENPTVTKKPVVTLKP
+273 ENPTVTGTPSVTKKPVITLKP

-317 GVSQFFPASWS
+317 GVSQFFPGSWS

-337 LAKTVKADG
+337 LAKTVNADG

-358 SDLLNTESEWNKYKA
+358 SDLLNKESEWNKYKV
-373 ACNKANQTMSEY
+373 ACDKANQTMSEY

-427 VYGNLIK
+427 AYGSLIK
-434 AEGRVAGEMA
+434 AEGRVVGDMA

-473 VGPTWDNANKSMSLD
+473 VGPTWDNANKIMSLD
-488 GSLKLTPSISLTG
+488 GSLKLTPSISLAG

-515 ACSLPIDLISKK
+515 ACSLPIDLISKQ

-533 KGTFKAEASVNLFV
+533 KGTFRAEASVNLFV

-561 KTLWDSSISVN
+561 KTLWDSSKSGN
-572 SLNDDTAKN
+572 SLSDDTAKN

-601 KAKALNCTN
+601 KAKALNSTN
-610 AKTLKEGA
+610 AKTLKEGV

-639 YDSSRSVVNSCVLK
+639 YDSSRSVANSCVLK

-709 MGASSEIC
+709 MAASSEIY

-725 DTFTDIKQLTTND
+725 NTFTDIKQLTTND
-738 SCDMLPQFVEQSSGI
+738 GCDMLPQFVEQSSGI

-789 GDAIGKYETF
+789 DDAIGKYETF

-804 VETVYCATDQTETHS
+804 VETVYCTADQTETHS

-834 FDAENDISVGSL
+834 FGAENDISVGSL

-860 LYRYDIA
+860 LYRYDIE
-867 NDELVMDMAG
+867 NDELMMDMAG

-886 YVSNGMKAAYVWSSY
+886 FVSNGTKAAYVWSSY
-901 DEETGQGTIQASMK
+901 DEETGQGTIKASMK

-949 ITANEENPQD
+949 IAANEENPQD
-959 EIHALTYYAKEES
+959 EIHELTYYAKEES
-972 TASALLSAGVNE
+972 TASALVSAQVNE
-984 LESDNGETG
+984 LESDNGQTG

-1017 GTETAKDIEVNLLPG
+1017 GTETVKDIEVNLLPG
-1032 EILADTAY
+1032 ETLADTAY

-1045 IEKGQNITISI
+1045 IEKGQNISISI
-1056 WADDEVQQSD
+1056 WADDEVQKSD

-1089 VITVSAFVENK
+1089 VITVSAYVENK
-1100 GTSDAVGSITLYKD
+1100 GTSDAAGTITLYKD
-1114 VEESASLAKEDN
+1114 VEESASFAQEDN
-1126 VSCTSGDTKN
+1126 VSCISGDTKQ

-1144 DIVYDANDAA
+1144 DIVYDENDAA
-1154 YLPLVIKADGGDY
+1154 YLPLVIKTDGGDY

-1172 TVYLAL
+1172 TVYLAF

-1194 AVTANDSPATP
+1194 AVTENDTPATP
-1205 SLTPMPTAKPTPTV
+1205 TLTPAPTAKPNVTPT
-1219 TPIAKP
+1219 
-1225 TVTPIIKPM
+1225 
-1234 PTSTAKPTITPTIKP
+1234 
-1249 TTVPATKPTTKPT
+1249 
-1262 AKPTVKPTMI
+1262 
-1272 PPLTPSPPAK
+1272 AK

-1296 PSQMPVATLKP
+1296 PSQMPAATLKP
-1307 AVNNQNPVAVSTSI
+1307 TADSTK
-1321 TLKKVLSFKARALK
+1321 TALKKVTAFKAKALK

-1340 TWRKAP
+1340 TWKKAA

-1359 NFKKAKKITIKKAAL
+1359 NFKKAKKIIIKKASVKT
-1374 RKKTI
+1374 RTI

-1391 IRATIRKGQRKAN
+1391 IRATMKKGKRKIN
-1404 GPWVKI
+1404 GPWVKT

>member
-9 GKKLMALILCAIMM
+9 GKKFMALILCAVMV
-23 ITMLPPGAK
+23 ITMLPPNTK
-32 VSQAATS
+32 VSQAAAT
-39 VSNPRTANG
+39 VSNPRTENG

-79 GNEAFVVADMA
+79 GNEAFVVADKA
-90 LDCQSYNE
+90 LDCQPYNE
-98 TDEDVTWETC
+98 TYEDVTWETC

-126 EKSAIT
+126 EQSAIKT
-132 TTNVVNEDNISFGTA
+132 TTVVNEDNGSGTS
-147 GGNTTSD
+147 GGNNTSD

-159 SQNEVKN
+159 SLYEMEEK
-166 PSYGFNSKYGAKS
+166 YGFSRYGDCS
-179 ETRQCKASTYAVEN
+179 ETKQCKASAYAVEN
-193 NCWTSSSD
+193 HCLTASSD
-201 GSAGNCWWWL
+201 GYVGNCSWWL
-211 RSPGFDSFHAANVDF
+211 RTPGGYSDQAIHISCLGWTWYYGINVDY
-226 DGEGWG
+226 D
-232 YSGNSVFSANDGV
+232 SIGV

-250 LNLSSSSWK
+250 IDLSSSLWT
-259 YAGTVSANVGEGSG
+259 YAGTVSANVRKGSG
-273 ENPTVTKKPVVTLKP
+273 ENPTVTETPPATKKPVVTLKP
-288 DAVSDDTAEG
+288 DEVSDDTAEG

-317 GVSQFFPASWS
+317 GVSQFFPGSWS
-328 LKSTKYPLE
+328 LKSTRYPVE
-337 LAKTVKADG
+337 LSKTVNADG
-346 TYTIKGSIGIGR
+346 TYSIKGAIGIGR
-358 SDLLNTESEWNKYKA
+358 SDLLNKGSEWNKYKA
-373 ACNKANQTMSEY
+373 ACDKSDETFDEY
-385 DTLYAYK
+385 ETLYAYK
-392 DMFGLKSSTAVHCT
+392 DMFGLEESTVIHCT
-406 GWSGSAKPQ
+406 GWKGSKKPQ

-427 VYGNLIK
+427 AYGSLIK
-434 AEGRVAGEMA
+434 AEGRVVGDMA

-473 VGPTWDNANKSMSLD
+473 VGPTWDNVNKNMSLD
-488 GSLKLTPSISLTG
+488 GSIKLTPSISLTG

-515 ACSLPIDLISKK
+515 ACSLPIDLISKQ

-561 KTLWDSSISVN
+561 KTLWDSSKSGN
-572 SLNDDTAKN
+572 SLSDDTAKN

-601 KAKALNCTN
+601 KAKALNSTN
-610 AKTLKEGA
+610 AKTLQEGV

-639 YDSSRSVVNSCVLK
+639 YDSSRSVANSCVLK

-697 ITASDVDTIAQQ
+697 ITASDVDTVAQQ
-709 MGASSEIC
+709 MGASSEIY

-725 DTFTDIKQLTTND
+725 DTFIDIKQLTTND
-738 SCDMLPQFVEQSSGI
+738 GCDMLPQFVEQSSGI

-759 NDGDIYQSSGTNTIK
+759 NDGDIYQSNGTNTIK

-789 GDAIGKYETF
+789 DDAIGKYETF

-804 VETVYCATDQTETHS
+804 VETVYCTADQKETHS
-819 MKTTYA
+819 LKTTYA

-867 NDELVMDMAG
+867 NDELMMDMAG

-886 YVSNGMKAAYVWSSY
+886 FVSHGTKAAYVWSSY
-901 DEETGQGTIQASMK
+901 DEETGQGTIKASMK

-972 TASALLSAGVNE
+972 TASVLVSAQVNE

-1017 GTETAKDIEVNLLPG
+1017 GTETAKDIEVNMLPG
-1032 EILADTAY
+1032 ETLADTTY

-1056 WADDEVQQSD
+1056 WADDEVQKSD

-1100 GTSDAVGSITLYKD
+1100 GASDAAGTITLYKD
-1114 VEESASLAKEDN
+1114 VEESASLAQEDN
-1126 VSCTSGDTKN
+1126 ISCTSGDTKKA
-1136 VDLSVPAE
+1136 DLSVPAE
-1144 DIVYDANDAA
+1144 DIVYDENDAA
-1154 YLPLVIKADGGDY
+1154 YLPLVIKTDGGDY

-1178 YKGKTV
+1178 YKNKTV

-1194 AVTANDSPATP
+1194 AVTENDTPATP
-1205 SLTPMPTAKPTPTV
+1205 TLTPAPLAKPTPTV

-1234 PTSTAKPTITPTIKP
+1234 PTSTATPT
-1249 TTVPATKPTTKPT
+1249 T
-1262 AKPTVKPTMI
+1262 
-1272 PPLTPSPPAK
+1272 K

-1287 QQTPNRNVQ
+1287 QQTSNTNVQ
-1296 PSQMPVATLKP
+1296 PSQMPAATLTP
-1307 AVNNQNPVAVSTSI
+1307 AADNRNLAADSTKA
-1321 TLKKVLSFKARALK
+1321 TLKKVTAFKAKALK

-1340 TWRKAP
+1340 TWKKAA

-1359 NFKKAKKITIKKAAL
+1359 NFKKAKKITIKKASVKT
-1374 RKKTI
+1374 RTI
-1379 KGLKKNKKYYIR
+1379 KGLKKNKKYYIQ
-1391 IRATIRKGQRKAN
+1391 IRATMRKGKRKIN
-1404 GPWVKI
+1404 GPWVKTS
-1410 VKKTKA
+1410 KKTKA

>member
-9 GKKLMALILCAIMM
+9 RKKLMALILCAVMV
-23 ITMLPPGAK
+23 ITMLPPNTR

-72 WRVLSVK
+72 WRVLSVE
-79 GNEAFVVADMA
+79 GNEAFVMADMA
-90 LDCQSYNE
+90 LDCQPYNE
-98 TDEDVTWETC
+98 TWKNVTWETC

-126 EKSAIT
+126 EKSAIKT
-132 TTNVVNEDNISFGTA
+132 TTVVNEDNISYGTD
-147 GGNTTSD
+147 GGNATSD

-159 SQNEVKN
+159 SRNEVKN
-166 PSYGFNSKYGAKS
+166 PSYGFNSDYYTES
-179 ETRQCKASTYAVEN
+179 ETRQCKASAYAVAN

-201 GSAGNCWWWL
+201 GYAGNCWWWL

-317 GVSQFFPASWS
+317 GVSQFFPGSWS
-328 LKSTKYPLE
+328 LKSTRYPLE
-337 LAKTVKADG
+337 LAKTVNADG
-346 TYTIKGSIGIGR
+346 TYSIKGTIGIGR
-358 SDLLNTESEWNKYKA
+358 SDLLNKESEWNKYKA
-373 ACNKANQTMSEY
+373 ACDKSDETFDEY
-385 DTLYAYK
+385 ETLYAYK
-392 DMFGLKSSTAVHCT
+392 DMFGLEESTVIHCT
-406 GWSGSAKPQ
+406 GWKGSKKPQ

-427 VYGNLIK
+427 AYGSLIK
-434 AEGRVAGEMA
+434 AEGRVVGDMA

-473 VGPTWDNANKSMSLD
+473 VGPTWDNVNKNMSLD
-488 GSLKLTPSISLTG
+488 GSIKLTPSISLTG

-515 ACSLPIDLISKK
+515 ACSLPIDLLSTQ

-533 KGTFKAEASVNLFV
+533 KGTFRAEASVNLFV

-601 KAKALNCTN
+601 KAKALNSTN
-610 AKTLKEGA
+610 AKTLKEGV

-639 YDSSRSVVNSCVLK
+639 YDSSRSVANSCVLK
-653 YSVLEDGNW
+653 YSVLQDGNW

-677 ADLKVI
+677 TDLKVI

-697 ITASDVDTIAQQ
+697 ITASDVDTVAQQ
-709 MGASSEIC
+709 MGASSEIY

-738 SCDMLPQFVEQSSGI
+738 GCDMLPQFVEQSSGI

-789 GDAIGKYETF
+789 DDAIGKYETF

-804 VETVYCATDQTETHS
+804 VETVYCTADQKETHS
-819 MKTTYA
+819 LKTTYA

-867 NDELVMDMAG
+867 NDELMMDMAG

-886 YVSNGMKAAYVWSSY
+886 FVSNGTKAAYVWSSY
-901 DEETGQGTIQASMK
+901 NEETGQGTIKASLK
-915 GSDGHYTNPIDLF
+915 GSDGHYTNLVDLF

-949 ITANEENPQD
+949 IAANEENPQD

-972 TASALLSAGVNE
+972 TASSLLSAQVNE
-984 LESDNGETG
+984 LESDDGETG

-1032 EILADTAY
+1032 ETLADTAY

-1056 WADDEVQQSD
+1056 WADDEVQKSD

-1077 LAVNATASEKDG
+1077 LAVNATAAEKDG

-1100 GTSDAVGSITLYKD
+1100 GTSDAAGSITLYKD
-1114 VEESASLAKEDN
+1114 IEESASLAQEDN
-1126 VSCTSGDTKN
+1126 VSCTSGDTKQ
-1136 VDLSVPAE
+1136 VDLSVSAE
-1144 DIVYDANDAA
+1144 DIVYDENDAA
-1154 YLPLVIKADGGDY
+1154 YLPLVIKTDGGDY

-1178 YKGKTV
+1178 YKNKTV

-1194 AVTANDSPATP
+1194 AVTENDTPATP
-1205 SLTPMPTAKPTPTV
+1205 TLTPTPLAKPTPTV

-1225 TVTPIIKPM
+1225 TVTPIIKQTPTPTVT
-1234 PTSTAKPTITPTIKP
+1234 PTS
-1249 TTVPATKPTTKPT
+1249 KPTTKPD
-1262 AKPTVKPTMI
+1262 ATV
-1272 PPLTPSPPAK
+1272 
-1282 PDSTL
+1282 
-1287 QQTPNRNVQ
+1287 QQTPNTNVQ
-1296 PSQMPVATLKP
+1296 QSQLPSATLTP
-1307 AVNNQNPVAVSTSI
+1307 AADNRNPAADSTKT
-1321 TLKKVLSFKARALK
+1321 TLKKVTAFKAKALK

-1340 TWRKAP
+1340 TWKKAA

-1359 NFKKAKKITIKKAAL
+1359 NFKKAKKITIKKASVKT
-1374 RKKTI
+1374 RTI

-1391 IRATIRKGQRKAN
+1391 IRATMRKGKRKIN
-1404 GPWVKI
+1404 GPWVKTA
-1410 VKKTKA
+1410 KKTKA

>member
-9 GKKLMALILCAIMM
+9 GKKLMALILCAVMV

-32 VSQAATS
+32 VSQAAAT

-72 WRVLSVK
+72 WRVLSVE

-90 LDCQSYNE
+90 LDCQPYNE
-98 TDEDVTWETC
+98 TYENVTWETC

-126 EKSAIT
+126 EKSAIKT
-132 TTNVVNEDNISFGTA
+132 TTVVNEDNIFFGTE
-147 GGNTTSD
+147 GGNTTLD

-159 SQNEVKN
+159 SHKEVTN
-166 PSYGFNSKYGAKS
+166 PKYGFNGVVGDEMES

-193 NCWTSSSD
+193 GCDITYSD
-201 GSAGNCWWWL
+201 DFGNKLWCWWL
-211 RSPGFDSFHAANVDF
+211 RSPGNLSSAAMIV
-226 DGEGWG
+226 GSEKG
-232 YSGNSVFSANDGV
+232 SIGNYGHSVTYGRDGV

-250 LNLSSSSWK
+250 IDLSSSLWK
-259 YAGTVSANVGEGSG
+259 YVGTVSANVGKGSG
-273 ENPTVTKKPVVTLKP
+273 ENPTVTGTPSATKKPVITLKP

-317 GVSQFFPASWS
+317 GVSQFFPGSWS
-328 LKSTKYPLE
+328 LKSTRYPLE
-337 LAKTVKADG
+337 LAKTVNADG
-346 TYTIKGSIGIGR
+346 TYSIKGTIGIGR
-358 SDLLNTESEWNKYKA
+358 SDLLNKESEWNKYKA
-373 ACNKANQTMSEY
+373 ACDKSDETFDEY
-385 DTLYAYK
+385 ETLYAYK
-392 DMFGLKSSTAVHCT
+392 DMFGLEESTVIHCT
-406 GWSGSAKPQ
+406 GWKGSKKPQ

-427 VYGNLIK
+427 AYGSLIK
-434 AEGRVAGEMA
+434 AEGRVVGDMA

-473 VGPTWDNANKSMSLD
+473 VGPTWDNVNKNMSLD
-488 GSLKLTPSISLTG
+488 GSIKLTPSISLTG

-515 ACSLPIDLISKK
+515 ACSLPIDLISKQ

-533 KGTFKAEASVNLFV
+533 KGTFRAEASVNLFV

-561 KTLWDSSISVN
+561 KTLWDSSKSGN
-572 SLNDDTAKN
+572 SLSDDTAKN

-601 KAKALNCTN
+601 KAKALNSTN
-610 AKTLKEGA
+610 AKTLKEGV
-618 LKSSIPISAQ
+618 LKSSIPISVQ

-639 YDSSRSVVNSCVLK
+639 YDSSRSVANSCVLK

-709 MGASSEIC
+709 MAASSEIY

-738 SCDMLPQFVEQSSGI
+738 GCDMLPQFVEQSSGI

-789 GDAIGKYETF
+789 DDAIGKYETF

-804 VETVYCATDQTETHS
+804 VETVYCTADQKETHS
-819 MKTTYA
+819 LKTTYA

-834 FDAENDISVGSL
+834 FGAEEDISVGSL

-886 YVSNGMKAAYVWSSY
+886 YVSNGTKAAYVWSSY
-901 DEETGQGTIQASMK
+901 DEETGQGTIKASMK

-949 ITANEENPQD
+949 IEVNEENPQD

-972 TASALLSAGVNE
+972 TASALVSAQVNE

-1032 EILADTAY
+1032 ETLADTAY
-1040 VDLTE
+1040 VDLAE

-1066 HTTSEY
+1066 HTASEY

-1077 LAVNATASEKDG
+1077 LAVNATAAEKDG

-1100 GTSDAVGSITLYKD
+1100 GTSDAAGSITLYKD
-1114 VEESASLAKEDN
+1114 VEESASLAQEDN
-1126 VSCTSGDTKN
+1126 VSCTSGDTKQ
-1136 VDLSVPAE
+1136 VDLSVSAE
-1144 DIVYDANDAA
+1144 DIVYDENDAA
-1154 YLPLVIKADGGDY
+1154 YLPLVIKTDGGDY

-1172 TVYLAL
+1172 TVYLAF

-1194 AVTANDSPATP
+1194 AVTENDTPATP
-1205 SLTPMPTAKPTPTV
+1205 TLTPTPLAKPTPTV

-1225 TVTPIIKPM
+1225 TVTP
-1234 PTSTAKPTITPTIKP
+1234 TS
-1249 TTVPATKPTTKPT
+1249 KPTTKPD
-1262 AKPTVKPTMI
+1262 ATV
-1272 PPLTPSPPAK
+1272 
-1282 PDSTL
+1282 
-1287 QQTPNRNVQ
+1287 QQTPNTDVQ
-1296 PSQMPVATLKP
+1296 PSKMPAATLTP
-1307 AVNNQNPVAVSTSI
+1307 AADNRNPAADSTKT
-1321 TLKKVLSFKARALK
+1321 TLKKVTAFKAKALK

-1340 TWRKAP
+1340 TWKKAA

-1359 NFKKAKKITIKKAAL
+1359 NFKKAKKITIKKASVKT
-1374 RKKTI
+1374 RTI

-1391 IRATIRKGQRKAN
+1391 IRATMRKGKRKIN
-1404 GPWVKI
+1404 GPWVKTS
-1410 VKKTKA
+1410 KKTKA

>member
-9 GKKLMALILCAIMM
+9 EKKLMALILCAIMM

-39 VSNPRTANG
+39 VSNPRTENG

-79 GNEAFVVADMA
+79 GNEAFVVADKA
-90 LDCQSYNE
+90 LDCQPYNE
-98 TDEDVTWETC
+98 TYEDVTWETC

-126 EKSAIT
+126 EKSAIKMT
-132 TTNVVNEDNISFGTA
+132 TVVNEDNISYGTE

-166 PSYGFNSKYGAKS
+166 PSYGFNSDYYTES
-179 ETRQCKASTYAVEN
+179 ETRQCKASAYAVEN
-193 NCWTSSSD
+193 NCYISSSD
-201 GSAGNCWWWL
+201 GYAGNCCWWL
-211 RSPGFDSFHAANVDF
+211 RSPGLNSSYASIVILD
-226 DGEGWG
+226 GWG
-232 YSGNSVFSANDGV
+232 NYDGNFGLSGV

-273 ENPTVTKKPVVTLKP
+273 ENPSATKKPVITLKP

-317 GVSQFFPASWS
+317 GVSQFFPGSWS

-337 LAKTVKADG
+337 LAKTVNADG

-358 SDLLNTESEWNKYKA
+358 SDLLNKESEWNKYKV
-373 ACNKANQTMSEY
+373 ACDKANQTMSEY

-427 VYGNLIK
+427 VYGNLMK
-434 AEGRVAGEMA
+434 AEGRIAGDMA

-473 VGPTWDNANKSMSLD
+473 AGPSWDNQKKAMSLD

-501 GYGLDGVASLSAKG
+501 GYGFDGVASISAKG
-515 ACSLPIDLISKK
+515 ACSLPIDLISRK
-527 QKKWGT
+527 QGKWGT
-533 KGTFKAEASVNLFV
+533 KGTFAADASVNLYVMF
-547 LFVIDKTWTLATYQ
+547 FIDKTWTLAHYQ
-561 KTLWDSSISVN
+561 KTLWDSSKSVN

-587 MSTDFAKKTTKWSG
+587 MSTNFAKKTTKWSG
-601 KAKALNCTN
+601 KAKALNSIN
-610 AKTLKEGA
+610 AKTLKEGV

-639 YDSSRSVVNSCVLK
+639 YDSSRSVANSCVLK

-697 ITASDVDTIAQQ
+697 ITASDVDTITQQ
-709 MGASSEIC
+709 MGASSEIY

-759 NDGDIYQSSGTNTIK
+759 NDGDIYQSRGTNTIK

-789 GDAIGKYETF
+789 DDAIGKYETF

-804 VETVYCATDQTETHS
+804 VETVYCTADQTETHS

-834 FDAENDISVGSL
+834 FGAENDISVGSL

-886 YVSNGMKAAYVWSSY
+886 YVSNGAKAAYVWGSY
-901 DEETGQGTIQASMK
+901 DEETGQGAIKASMK

-972 TASALLSAGVNE
+972 TASVLVSAQVNE

-1017 GTETAKDIEVNLLPG
+1017 GTETAKDIEVNMLPG
-1032 EILADTAY
+1032 ETLADTTY

-1056 WADDEVQQSD
+1056 WADDEVQKSD

-1100 GTSDAVGSITLYKD
+1100 GASDAAGTITLYKD
-1114 VEESASLAKEDN
+1114 VEESASLAQEDN
-1126 VSCTSGDTKN
+1126 ISCTSGDTKKA
-1136 VDLSVPAE
+1136 DLSVPAE
-1144 DIVYDANDAA
+1144 DIVYDENDAA
-1154 YLPLVIKADGGDY
+1154 YLPLVIKTDGGDY

-1178 YKGKTV
+1178 YKNKTV

-1194 AVTANDSPATP
+1194 AVTENDTPATP
-1205 SLTPMPTAKPTPTV
+1205 TLTPAPTAKPNVTPT
-1219 TPIAKP
+1219 
-1225 TVTPIIKPM
+1225 
-1234 PTSTAKPTITPTIKP
+1234 
-1249 TTVPATKPTTKPT
+1249 
-1262 AKPTVKPTMI
+1262 
-1272 PPLTPSPPAK
+1272 AK

-1296 PSQMPVATLKP
+1296 PSQMPAATLKP
-1307 AVNNQNPVAVSTSI
+1307 TADSTK
-1321 TLKKVLSFKARALK
+1321 TALKKVTAFKAKALK

-1340 TWRKAP
+1340 TWKKAA

-1359 NFKKAKKITIKKAAL
+1359 NFKKAKKIIIKKASVKT
-1374 RKKTI
+1374 RTI

-1391 IRATIRKGQRKAN
+1391 IRATMKKGKRKIN
-1404 GPWVKI
+1404 GPWVKT

>member
-9 GKKLMALILCAIMM
+9 GKKLMALILCAVMV
-23 ITMLPPGAK
+23 ITMLPPNTK
-32 VSQAATS
+32 VSQAAAT
-39 VSNPRTANG
+39 VSNPRTENG

-72 WRVLSVK
+72 WRVLSVE
-79 GNEAFVVADMA
+79 GNEAFVVADKA
-90 LDCQSYNE
+90 LDCQPYNKTYE
-98 TDEDVTWETC
+98 HVTWETC

-117 FLDAAFDAE
+117 FLDAAFDTE
-126 EKSAIT
+126 EKSAIKT
-132 TTNVVNEDNISFGTA
+132 TTVVNEDNIDYGTV
-147 GGNTTSD
+147 GGNTTLD

-166 PSYGFNSKYGAKS
+166 PKYGFFSNYYIES
-179 ETRQCKASTYAVEN
+179 ETRQCKASAYAVEN
-193 NCWTSSSD
+193 NCWTTSNDSY
-201 GSAGNCWWWL
+201 AGNCWWWL
-211 RSPGFDSFHAANVDF
+211 RSPGYSSDKARVDY
-226 DGEGWG
+226 DGWG
-232 YSGNSVFSANDGV
+232 GSYGGSVSDDDYGV

-259 YAGTVSANVGEGSG
+259 YAGTVSANVGKGSG
-273 ENPTVTKKPVVTLKP
+273 ENPTVTGTPSVTKKPVITLKP

-317 GVSQFFPASWS
+317 GVSQFFPGSWS
-328 LKSTKYPLE
+328 LKSTRYPVE
-337 LAKTVKADG
+337 LSKTVNADG
-346 TYTIKGSIGIGR
+346 TYSIKGAIGIGR
-358 SDLLNTESEWNKYKA
+358 SDLLNKESEWNKYKA
-373 ACNKANQTMSEY
+373 ACDKSDETFDEY
-385 DTLYAYK
+385 ETLYAYK
-392 DMFGLKSSTAVHCT
+392 DMFGLEESTVIHCT
-406 GWSGSAKPQ
+406 GWKGNKKPQ

-427 VYGNLIK
+427 AYGSLIK
-434 AEGRVAGEMA
+434 AEGRVVGDMA

-473 VGPTWDNANKSMSLD
+473 VGPTWDNVNKNMSLD
-488 GSLKLTPSISLTG
+488 GSIKLTPSISLTG

-515 ACSLPIDLISKK
+515 ACSLPIDLISKQ

-561 KTLWDSSISVN
+561 KTLWDSSKSGN
-572 SLNDDTAKN
+572 SLSDDTAKN
-581 SVKTRL
+581 SVETRL

-601 KAKALNCTN
+601 KAKALNSTN
-610 AKTLKEGA
+610 AKTLKEGV

-639 YDSSRSVVNSCVLK
+639 YDSSRSVANSCVLK

-709 MGASSEIC
+709 MAASSEIY

-738 SCDMLPQFVEQSSGI
+738 GCDMLPQFVEQSSGI

-789 GDAIGKYETF
+789 DDAIGKYETF

-804 VETVYCATDQTETHS
+804 VETVYCTADQKETHS
-819 MKTTYA
+819 LKTTYA

-877 EQNFDNNAV
+877 KQNFDNNAV
-886 YVSNGMKAAYVWSSY
+886 YVSNGTKAAYVWSSY
-901 DEETGQGTIQASMK
+901 DEETGQGTIKASMK
-915 GSDGHYTNPIDLF
+915 GSNGHYTNPIDLF

-972 TASALLSAGVNE
+972 TASSLVSAQVNE

-1032 EILADTAY
+1032 ETLADTAY
-1040 VDLTE
+1040 VDLAE

-1066 HTTSEY
+1066 HTASEY

-1077 LAVNATASEKDG
+1077 LAVNATAAEKDG

-1100 GTSDAVGSITLYKD
+1100 GTSDAAGSITLYKD
-1114 VEESASLAKEDN
+1114 VEESASLAQEDN
-1126 VSCTSGDTKN
+1126 VSCTSGDTKQVN
-1136 VDLSVPAE
+1136 LSVPAE
-1144 DIVYDANDAA
+1144 DIVYDENNAA
-1154 YLPLVIKADGGDY
+1154 YLPLVIKTDGGDY
-1167 DESDN
+1167 DDSDN

-1178 YKGKTV
+1178 YKNKTV

-1194 AVTANDSPATP
+1194 TVTANDTPATP
-1205 SLTPMPTAKPTPTV
+1205 TA
-1219 TPIAKP
+1219 
-1225 TVTPIIKPM
+1225 
-1234 PTSTAKPTITPTIKP
+1234 
-1249 TTVPATKPTTKPT
+1249 KPT
-1262 AKPTVKPTMI
+1262 AKPTAAPT
-1272 PPLTPSPPAK
+1272 TK
-1282 PDSTL
+1282 PDSTV
-1287 QQTPNRNVQ
+1287 QQSPNTNIQ
-1296 PSQMPVATLKP
+1296 PSQMPGATLTPTADNRNP
-1307 AVNNQNPVAVSTSI
+1307 AADSTKT
-1321 TLKKVLSFKARALK
+1321 TLKKVTAFKTKALK

-1340 TWRKAP
+1340 TWKKAA

-1359 NFKKAKKITIKKAAL
+1359 NFKKAKKITIKKASVKT
-1374 RKKTI
+1374 RTI

-1391 IRATIRKGQRKAN
+1391 IRATMRKGKRKIN
-1404 GPWVKI
+1404 GPWGKTA
-1410 VKKTKA
+1410 KKTKA

>member
-1 MKMYSRTA
+1 MKMSSRTA
-9 GKKLMALILCAIMM
+9 GKKLMALILCAVMV
-23 ITMLPPGAK
+23 ITMLPPNAK
-32 VSQAATS
+32 VSQAVTS

-72 WRVLSVK
+72 WRVLSVE
-79 GNEAFVVADMA
+79 GNEAFVMADMV
-90 LDCQSYNE
+90 LDCQPYNE
-98 TDEDVTWETC
+98 TFESVTWETC

-126 EKSAIT
+126 EKSAIK
-132 TTNVVNEDNISFGTA
+132 TTNVANEDNIDYGTES
-147 GGNTTSD
+147 GNTTSD

-159 SQNEVKN
+159 SMNEVRN
-166 PSYGFNSKYGAKS
+166 PSYGFNSSYYTES
-179 ETRQCKASTYAVEN
+179 ETRECKASAYAVEN
-193 NCWTSSSD
+193 NCGTSS
-201 GSAGNCWWWL
+201 GNCQISSGNCQWWL
-211 RSPGFDSFHAANVDF
+211 WSPGYHSNGAPCVYYDGLGLQWSCVDN
-226 DGEGWG
+226 
-232 YSGNSVFSANDGV
+232 GNNGV

-250 LNLSSSSWK
+250 LNLSSSSWT
-259 YAGTVSANVGEGSG
+259 YAGTVSANVGKGSG
-273 ENPTVTKKPVVTLKP
+273 ENPAETNTPLVTKKPVVTLKP

-317 GVSQFFPASWS
+317 GVSQFFPGSWS
-328 LKSTKYPLE
+328 LKSTRYPLE
-337 LAKTVKADG
+337 LSKTVNADG
-346 TYTIKGSIGIGR
+346 TYSIKGAIGIGR
-358 SDLLNTESEWNKYKA
+358 SDILNKKSEWNKYKA
-373 ACNKANQTMSEY
+373 ACDKSDETFDEY
-385 DTLYAYK
+385 ETLYAYK
-392 DMFGLKSSTAVHCT
+392 DMFGLEESTVIHCT
-406 GWSGSAKPQ
+406 GWKGSKKPQ

-427 VYGNLIK
+427 AYGSLIK
-434 AEGRVAGEMA
+434 AEGRVAGNMA

-473 VGPTWDNANKSMSLD
+473 VGPTWDNVNKIMSLD
-488 GSLKLTPSISLTG
+488 GSLKLTPSIALTG

-515 ACSLPIDLISKK
+515 ACSLPIDLVSKK

-561 KTLWDSSISVN
+561 KTLWDSSKSGN

-601 KAKALNCTN
+601 KAKALNSTN
-610 AKTLKEGA
+610 AKTLQEGA

-639 YDSSRSVVNSCVLK
+639 YDSSRSVANSCVLK

-662 SEPKAVY
+662 SEPKVVY

-697 ITASDVDTIAQQ
+697 ITASDVDTVAQQ
-709 MGASSEIC
+709 MGASSEIY

-738 SCDMLPQFVEQSSGI
+738 GCDMLPQFVEQSSGI

-789 GDAIGKYETF
+789 DDAIGKYETF

-804 VETVYCATDQTETHS
+804 VETVYCTADQTETHS

-825 EYQYYLDEV
+825 EYQYYLDQV

-901 DEETGQGTIQASMK
+901 DEETGQGTIKASMRS
-915 GSDGHYTNPIDLF
+915 SDRHYTNPIDLF

-949 ITANEENPQD
+949 IAVNEENPQD
-959 EIHALTYYAKEES
+959 EIHALTYYAKEEG
-972 TASALLSAGVNE
+972 TASALVSAQVNE

-1032 EILADTAY
+1032 ETLADTAY

-1045 IEKGQNITISI
+1045 IGKGQNITISI

-1100 GTSDAVGSITLYKD
+1100 GTSDAAGKITLYKD
-1114 VEESASLAKEDN
+1114 VEESASLAQEDN
-1126 VSCTSGDTKN
+1126 VSCTSGDTKQ

-1144 DIVYDANDAA
+1144 DIVYDENDAA
-1154 YLPLVIKADGGDY
+1154 YLPLVIKTDGGDY

-1178 YKGKTV
+1178 YKNKTV

-1194 AVTANDSPATP
+1194 AVTANDTPATP
-1205 SLTPMPTAKPTPTV
+1205 TLTPTPTAKPTE
-1219 TPIAKP
+1219 
-1225 TVTPIIKPM
+1225 
-1234 PTSTAKPTITPTIKP
+1234 
-1249 TTVPATKPTTKPT
+1249 
-1262 AKPTVKPTMI
+1262 
-1272 PPLTPSPPAK
+1272 K

-1287 QQTPNRNVQ
+1287 QQSPNTNVQ
-1296 PSQMPVATLKP
+1296 PSQMPAATLKP
-1307 AVNNQNPVAVSTSI
+1307 TADSTKR
-1321 TLKKVLSFKARALK
+1321 TLKKVTSFKAKALK

-1340 TWRKAP
+1340 TWKKAA
-1346 GASGYEIQYSLNK
+1346 GVSGYEIQYSLNK
-1359 NFKKAKKITIKKAAL
+1359 NFKKAKKITIKKASVKT
-1374 RKKTI
+1374 RTI

-1391 IRATIRKGQRKAN
+1391 IRATMRKGKRKIN
-1404 GPWVKI
+1404 GPWVKT

>member
-9 GKKLMALILCAIMM
+9 RKKLMALILCAIMM

-63 NSSTKEPIK
+63 NNSTKEPIK

-79 GNEAFVVADMA
+79 GNEAFVVADKA
-90 LDCQSYNE
+90 LDCQPYNK
-98 TDEDVTWETC
+98 TYEDVTWETC
-108 TLRQWLNST
+108 TLRKWLNNT
-117 FLDAAFDAE
+117 FLDAAFDTE
-126 EKSAIT
+126 EKSAIKT
-132 TTNVVNEDNISFGTA
+132 TTVVNEDNIDYDTE

-166 PSYGFNSKYGAKS
+166 PSYGFNSVYRTKS
-179 ETRQCKASTYAVEN
+179 ETRQCKASAYAVEN
-193 NCWTSSSD
+193 NCWTNSID
-201 GSAGNCWWWL
+201 GYAGNCCWWL
-211 RSPGFDSFHAANVDF
+211 RSPGDYSDNAADVRTV
-226 DGEGWG
+226 GW
-232 YSGNSVFSANDGV
+232 SDNNCVNSDASGV

-250 LNLSSSSWK
+250 LDLSSSSWT

-273 ENPTVTKKPVVTLKP
+273 ENPTVTETPSVTKKPVVTLKP
-288 DAVSDDTAEG
+288 DEVSDDTAEG

-317 GVSQFFPASWS
+317 GVSQFFPGSWS
-328 LKSTKYPLE
+328 LKSTRYPLE
-337 LAKTVKADG
+337 LSKTVNADG
-346 TYTIKGSIGIGR
+346 TYSIKGAIGIGR
-358 SDLLNTESEWNKYKA
+358 SDLLNKESEWNKYKA
-373 ACNKANQTMSEY
+373 ACDKANQTMSEY

-427 VYGNLIK
+427 AYGSLIK
-434 AEGRVAGEMA
+434 AEGRVVGDMA

-473 VGPTWDNANKSMSLD
+473 VGPTWDNANKIMSLD

-515 ACSLPIDLISKK
+515 ACSLPIDLISKQ

-561 KTLWDSSISVN
+561 KTLWDSSKSGN
-572 SLNDDTAKN
+572 SLNDGTAKN

-601 KAKALNCTN
+601 KAKALNSTN
-610 AKTLKEGA
+610 AKTLKEGV

-639 YDSSRSVVNSCVLK
+639 YDSSRSVANSCVLK
-653 YSVLEDGNW
+653 YSVLQDGNW

-697 ITASDVDTIAQQ
+697 ITSSDVDTALEQ
-709 MGASSEIC
+709 MGTSAEIY
-717 FAKFDDTT
+717 FAKFNETT
-725 DTFTDIKQLTTND
+725 DTFEDIKQLTTNED
-738 SCDMLPQFVEQSSGI
+738 CDMLPQFVDQSSGI

-759 NDGDIYQSSGTNTIK
+759 NDGDLYQTSGTNTIK

-789 GDAIGKYETF
+789 DDAIGKYETF

-804 VETVYCATDQTETHS
+804 VETVYCTADQTETHS

-834 FDAENDISVGSL
+834 FDAEEDVSVGSL

-867 NDELVMDMAG
+867 NDELMMDMAG

-886 YVSNGMKAAYVWSSY
+886 YVSNGAKAAYVWGSY
-901 DEETGQGTIQASMK
+901 DEETGQGAIKASMK

-972 TASALLSAGVNE
+972 TASVLISAQVNE
-984 LESDNGETG
+984 LESDKGETG

-999 NKGDSPVKTIH
+999 SKGDSPVKTIH

-1017 GTETAKDIEVNLLPG
+1017 GTETAKDIEVNMLPG
-1032 EILADTAY
+1032 ETLADTTY

-1056 WADDEVQQSD
+1056 WADDEVQKSD

-1100 GTSDAVGSITLYKD
+1100 GASDAAGTITLYKD
-1114 VEESASLAKEDN
+1114 VEESASLAQEDN
-1126 VSCTSGDTKN
+1126 ISCTSGDTKKA
-1136 VDLSVPAE
+1136 DLSVPAE
-1144 DIVYDANDAA
+1144 DIVYDENDAA
-1154 YLPLVIKADGGDY
+1154 YLPLVIKTDGGDY

-1178 YKGKTV
+1178 YKNKTV

-1194 AVTANDSPATP
+1194 AVTENDTPATP
-1205 SLTPMPTAKPTPTV
+1205 TLTPAPTAKPNVTPT
-1219 TPIAKP
+1219 
-1225 TVTPIIKPM
+1225 
-1234 PTSTAKPTITPTIKP
+1234 
-1249 TTVPATKPTTKPT
+1249 
-1262 AKPTVKPTMI
+1262 
-1272 PPLTPSPPAK
+1272 AK

-1296 PSQMPVATLKP
+1296 PLQMPAATLKP
-1307 AVNNQNPVAVSTSI
+1307 TADSTK
-1321 TLKKVLSFKARALK
+1321 TALKKVTAFKAKALK

-1374 RKKTI
+1374 RTKTI

-1391 IRATIRKGQRKAN
+1391 IRATIRKGQRKAS
-1404 GPWVKI
+1404 GPWVKT

>member
-9 GKKLMALILCAIMM
+9 GKKFMALILCAVMM

-72 WRVLSVK
+72 WRVLSVE
-79 GNEAFVVADMA
+79 GNEAFVMADMA
-90 LDCQSYNE
+90 LDCQPYNE

-108 TLRQWLNST
+108 TLRQWLNNT
-117 FLDAAFDAE
+117 FLNTAFDAE
-126 EKSAIT
+126 EQSAIKT
-132 TTNVVNEDNISFGTA
+132 TTVVNENNIYNNNP
-147 GGNTTSD
+147 GGNPTMD

-159 SQNEVKN
+159 SQNEMKN
-166 PSYGFNSKYGAKS
+166 PQYGFNSNYYKKS
-179 ETRQCKASTYAVEN
+179 KTRQCKPSEYAVEN
-193 NCWTSSSD
+193 NCFVRSID
-201 GSAGNCWWWL
+201 DYVGNCFWWL
-211 RSPGFDSFHAANVDF
+211 RSPGDRSDF
-226 DGEGWG
+226 ATYVTFSNEGSAG
-232 YSGNSVFSANDGV
+232 YYVSSDVIGV

-250 LNLSSSSWK
+250 LDLSSSSWT

-273 ENPTVTKKPVVTLKP
+273 ENPTVTENPSVTKKPVVTLKP

-317 GVSQFFPASWS
+317 GVSQFFPGSWS
-328 LKSTKYPLE
+328 LKSTRYPVE
-337 LAKTVKADG
+337 LSKTVNADG
-346 TYTIKGSIGIGR
+346 TYSIKGAIGIGR
-358 SDLLNTESEWNKYKA
+358 SDLLNKESEWNKYKA
-373 ACNKANQTMSEY
+373 ACDKANQTMSEY

-427 VYGNLIK
+427 AYGSLIK
-434 AEGRVAGEMA
+434 AEGRVVGDMA

-473 VGPTWDNANKSMSLD
+473 VGPTWDNANKIMSLD

-515 ACSLPIDLISKK
+515 ACSLPIDLISKQ

-561 KTLWDSSISVN
+561 KTLWDSSKSGN
-572 SLNDDTAKN
+572 SLNDGTAKN

-601 KAKALNCTN
+601 KAKALNSTN
-610 AKTLKEGA
+610 AKTLKEGV

-639 YDSSRSVVNSCVLK
+639 YDSSRSVANSCVLK
-653 YSVLEDGNW
+653 YSVLQDGNW

-683 NNELCLVWQKQKKE
+683 NNELCLVWQKQKKD
-697 ITASDVDTIAQQ
+697 ISVSDVDTVAQQ
-709 MGASSEIC
+709 MGASSEIY

-738 SCDMLPQFVEQSSGI
+738 GCDMLPQFVEQSSGI

-789 GDAIGKYETF
+789 DDAIGKYETF

-804 VETVYCATDQTETHS
+804 VETVYCTADQTETHS

-834 FDAENDISVGSL
+834 FDAEEDVSVGSL

-867 NDELVMDMAG
+867 NDELMMDMAG

-886 YVSNGMKAAYVWSSY
+886 YVSNGTKAAYVWSSY
-901 DEETGQGTIQASMK
+901 DEETGQGTIKASMK

-943 SEGNWR
+943 SEGNWH
-949 ITANEENPQD
+949 IAANEENPQD

-972 TASALLSAGVNE
+972 TASSLLSAQVNE

-1032 EILADTAY
+1032 ETLADTAY

-1045 IEKGQNITISI
+1045 IEKGQNISISI

-1072 LASAN
+1072 LASTN

-1100 GTSDAVGSITLYKD
+1100 GASDAAGTITLYKD
-1114 VEESASLAKEDN
+1114 VEESASLVQEDN
-1126 VSCTSGDTKN
+1126 VSCTSGDTKQ
-1136 VDLSVPAE
+1136 VDLSVSAE
-1144 DIVYDANDAA
+1144 DIVYDENDAA
-1154 YLPLVIKADGGDY
+1154 YLPLVIKTDGGDY

-1178 YKGKTV
+1178 YKNKTV

-1194 AVTANDSPATP
+1194 AVTANDTPANPT
-1205 SLTPMPTAKPTPTV
+1205 LTPTPTAKPTE
-1219 TPIAKP
+1219 
-1225 TVTPIIKPM
+1225 
-1234 PTSTAKPTITPTIKP
+1234 
-1249 TTVPATKPTTKPT
+1249 
-1262 AKPTVKPTMI
+1262 
-1272 PPLTPSPPAK
+1272 K

-1287 QQTPNRNVQ
+1287 QQSPNTNVQ
-1296 PSQMPVATLKP
+1296 PSQMPAATLKP
-1307 AVNNQNPVAVSTSI
+1307 TADSTK
-1321 TLKKVLSFKARALK
+1321 TALKKVTAFKAKALK

-1340 TWRKAP
+1340 TWKKAA

-1374 RKKTI
+1374 RTKTI

-1391 IRATIRKGQRKAN
+1391 IRATIRKGQRKAS

>member
-9 GKKLMALILCAIMM
+9 GKKLMALILCAVMV

-32 VSQAATS
+32 VSQAAAT

-72 WRVLSVK
+72 WRVLSVE

-90 LDCQSYNE
+90 LDCQPYNE
-98 TDEDVTWETC
+98 TYENVTWETC

-117 FLDAAFDAE
+117 FLDVAFDAE
-126 EKSAIT
+126 EQSAIKT
-132 TTNVVNEDNISFGTA
+132 TTVVNEDNIDFGTA

-166 PSYGFNSKYGAKS
+166 PNYGFNSEYKTMS
-179 ETRQCKASTYAVEN
+179 ETRQCKASAYAVAN
-193 NCWTSSSD
+193 NCWANSEVYV
-201 GSAGNCWWWL
+201 GNCCWWL
-211 RSPGFDSFHAANVDF
+211 RSPGNYFHTATSVYYGGSGYYGGDF
-226 DGEGWG
+226 VSSDD
-232 YSGNSVFSANDGV
+232 FGV
-245 RPALN
+245 RPALH

-259 YAGTVSANVGEGSG
+259 YAGTVSANVGKGSG
-273 ENPTVTKKPVVTLKP
+273 ENPTVTGTPSVTKKPVVTLKP

-298 TSGSLVI
+298 TGGSLVI

-317 GVSQFFPASWS
+317 GVSQFFPGSWS

-337 LAKTVKADG
+337 LSKTVNADG
-346 TYTIKGSIGIGR
+346 TYSIKGSIGIGR
-358 SDLLNTESEWNKYKA
+358 SDLLNKESEWNKYKA
-373 ACNKANQTMSEY
+373 ACDKANQTMSEY

-427 VYGNLIK
+427 VYGNLMK
-434 AEGRVAGEMA
+434 AEGRIAGDMA

-473 VGPTWDNANKSMSLD
+473 VGPTWDNANKIMSLD

-515 ACSLPIDLISKK
+515 ACSLPIDLISKQ

-533 KGTFKAEASVNLFV
+533 KGTFRAEASVNLFV

-561 KTLWDSSISVN
+561 KTLWDSSKSGN
-572 SLNDDTAKN
+572 SLKDDTAKN

-601 KAKALNCTN
+601 KAKALNSTN
-610 AKTLKEGA
+610 AKTLKEGV

-639 YDSSRSVVNSCVLK
+639 YDSSRSVANSCVLK
-653 YSVLEDGNW
+653 YSVLQDGNW

-683 NNELCLVWQKQKKE
+683 NNELCLVWQKQKKD
-697 ITASDVDTIAQQ
+697 ISVSDVDTVTQQ
-709 MGASSEIC
+709 MGASSEIY

-738 SCDMLPQFVEQSSGI
+738 GCDMLPQFVEQSSEI

-789 GDAIGKYETF
+789 DDAIGKYETF

-804 VETVYCATDQTETHS
+804 VETVYCTADQTETHS

-834 FDAENDISVGSL
+834 FGAEADVSVGSL

-867 NDELVMDMAG
+867 NDELIMDMAG

-901 DEETGQGTIQASMK
+901 DEETGQGTIKASLK
-915 GSDGHYTNPIDLF
+915 GSDGHYTNPVDLF

-949 ITANEENPQD
+949 IAANEENPQD
-959 EIHALTYYAKEES
+959 EIHALTYYAKEEN
-972 TASALLSAGVNE
+972 TASSLLNAGVNE

-999 NKGDSPVKTIH
+999 NKGDLPVKTIH

-1032 EILADTAY
+1032 ETLADTAY
-1040 VDLTE
+1040 VDLAE

-1056 WADDEVQQSD
+1056 WADDEVQKSD
-1066 HTTSEY
+1066 HTASEY

-1100 GTSDAVGSITLYKD
+1100 GISDAAGKITLYKD
-1114 VEESASLAKEDN
+1114 VEESVSLAQEDN
-1126 VSCTSGDTKN
+1126 VSCTSGDTKQ
-1136 VDLSVPAE
+1136 VDLSVSAE
-1144 DIVYDANDAA
+1144 DIVYDENDAA
-1154 YLPLVIKADGGDY
+1154 YLPLVIKTDGGDY

-1172 TVYLAL
+1172 TVYLAF

-1194 AVTANDSPATP
+1194 AVTENDTPATP
-1205 SLTPMPTAKPTPTV
+1205 TLTPTPTAKPT
-1219 TPIAKP
+1219 
-1225 TVTPIIKPM
+1225 
-1234 PTSTAKPTITPTIKP
+1234 
-1249 TTVPATKPTTKPT
+1249 
-1262 AKPTVKPTMI
+1262 
-1272 PPLTPSPPAK
+1272 AK

-1287 QQTPNRNVQ
+1287 QQSPNTNVQ
-1296 PSQMPVATLKP
+1296 PSQMPAATLKP
-1307 AVNNQNPVAVSTSI
+1307 TEDSTKT
-1321 TLKKVLSFKARALK
+1321 TLKKVTSFKAKALK

-1340 TWRKAP
+1340 TWKKAA

-1359 NFKKAKKITIKKAAL
+1359 NFKKAKKITIKKASVKT
-1374 RKKTI
+1374 RTI

-1391 IRATIRKGQRKAN
+1391 IRATMRKGKRKIN
-1404 GPWVKI
+1404 GPWVKTA
-1410 VKKTKA
+1410 KKTKA

>member
-9 GKKLMALILCAIMM
+9 RKKLMALILCAVMV
-23 ITMLPPGAK
+23 ITMLPPNTR

-39 VSNPRTANG
+39 VSNPRTTNG

-90 LDCQSYNE
+90 LDCKPYNE
-98 TDEDVTWETC
+98 TEDDVTWETC

-126 EKSAIT
+126 EQSAIKT
-132 TTNVVNEDNISFGTA
+132 TTVVNEDNISFGTA
-147 GGNTTSD
+147 GGDTTSD

-166 PSYGFNSKYGAKS
+166 SSYGFNSVYDTES
-179 ETRQCKASTYAVEN
+179 ETRQCKASAYAVEN
-193 NCWTSSSD
+193 NCWTSSCD
-201 GSAGNCWWWL
+201 GHAGNCFWWL
-211 RSPGFDSFHAANVDF
+211 RSPGDDFSSATLVTDEGGGGISGIIVDF
-226 DGEGWG
+226 DR
-232 YSGNSVFSANDGV
+232 YGV

-434 AEGRVAGEMA
+434 AEGRVAGDMA

-473 VGPTWDNANKSMSLD
+473 VGPTWDNANKIMSLD

-515 ACSLPIDLISKK
+515 ACSLPIDLISKQ

-561 KTLWDSSISVN
+561 KTLWDSTKSIN

-601 KAKALNCTN
+601 KAKALNSTN
-610 AKTLKEGA
+610 AKTLQEGV

-639 YDSSRSVVNSCVLK
+639 YDSSRSVANSCVLK

-709 MGASSEIC
+709 MGASSEIY

-738 SCDMLPQFVEQSSGI
+738 GCDMLPQFVEQSSGI

-789 GDAIGKYETF
+789 DDAIGKYETF

-804 VETVYCATDQTETHS
+804 VETVYCAADQTETHS
-819 MKTTYA
+819 LKTTYA
-825 EYQYYLDEV
+825 EYQYYLDQV

-886 YVSNGMKAAYVWSSY
+886 YVSNGTKAAYVWSSY
-901 DEETGQGTIQASMK
+901 DEETGQGTIKASMK

-972 TASALLSAGVNE
+972 TASSLLSAQVNE

-1032 EILADTAY
+1032 ETLADTAY

-1066 HTTSEY
+1066 HTASEY

-1100 GTSDAVGSITLYKD
+1100 GASDAAGSITLYKD

-1144 DIVYDANDAA
+1144 DIVYDENDAA
-1154 YLPLVIKADGGDY
+1154 YLPLVIRTDGGDY

-1178 YKGKTV
+1178 YKNKTV
-1184 NVDTTPVRTE
+1184 KVDTTPVRTE

-1205 SLTPMPTAKPTPTV
+1205 TLTPTPTAKPTPTV

-1249 TTVPATKPTTKPT
+1249 TTVPTTKPTTKPT

-1272 PPLTPSPPAK
+1272 PPLTPSPTAK

-1287 QQTPNRNVQ
+1287 QQTPDTNVQ
-1296 PSQMPVATLKP
+1296 PSQVPAETFKP
-1307 AVNNQNPVAVSTSI
+1307 TADNQNPTSVSTNI

-1374 RKKTI
+1374 RTKTI

-1391 IRATIRKGQRKAN
+1391 IRATIRKGQRKAS

>member
-9 GKKLMALILCAIMM
+9 GKKFMALILCAVMV

-32 VSQAATS
+32 VSQAAAT

-72 WRVLSVK
+72 WRVLSVE

-90 LDCQSYNE
+90 LDCQPYNE
-98 TDEDVTWETC
+98 TYENVTWETC

-126 EKSAIT
+126 EKSAIKT
-132 TTNVVNEDNISFGTA
+132 TTVVNEDNIFFGTE
-147 GGNTTSD
+147 GGNTTLD

-159 SQNEVKN
+159 SHKEVTN
-166 PSYGFNSKYGAKS
+166 PKYGFNGVVGDEMES

-193 NCWTSSSD
+193 GCDITYSD
-201 GSAGNCWWWL
+201 DFGNKLWCWWL
-211 RSPGFDSFHAANVDF
+211 RSPGNLSSAAMIV
-226 DGEGWG
+226 GSEKG
-232 YSGNSVFSANDGV
+232 SIGNYGHSVTYGRDGV

-250 LNLSSSSWK
+250 IDLSSSLWK
-259 YAGTVSANVGEGSG
+259 YVGTVSANVGKGSG
-273 ENPTVTKKPVVTLKP
+273 ENPTVTGTPSATKKPVITLKP

-317 GVSQFFPASWS
+317 GVSQFFPGSWS
-328 LKSTKYPLE
+328 LKSTRYPLE
-337 LAKTVKADG
+337 LAKTVNADG
-346 TYTIKGSIGIGR
+346 TYSIKGAIGIGR
-358 SDLLNTESEWNKYKA
+358 SDLLNKESEWNKYKA
-373 ACNKANQTMSEY
+373 ACDKANQTMSEY

-406 GWSGSAKPQ
+406 GWSGNAKPQ

-434 AEGRVAGEMA
+434 AEGRVAGDMA

-473 VGPTWDNANKSMSLD
+473 VGPTWDNANKIMSLD

-515 ACSLPIDLISKK
+515 ACSLPIDLISKQ

-533 KGTFKAEASVNLFV
+533 KGTFRAEASVNLFV

-561 KTLWDSSISVN
+561 KTLWDSSKSGN
-572 SLNDDTAKN
+572 SLKDDTAKN

-601 KAKALNCTN
+601 KAKALNSTN
-610 AKTLKEGA
+610 AKTLKEGV

-639 YDSSRSVVNSCVLK
+639 YDSSRSVANSCVLK
-653 YSVLEDGNW
+653 YSVLQDGNW

-683 NNELCLVWQKQKKE
+683 NNELCLAWQKQKKE
-697 ITASDVDTIAQQ
+697 ITASDVDTVAQQ
-709 MGASSEIC
+709 MGASSEIY

-738 SCDMLPQFVEQSSGI
+738 GCDMLPQFVEQSSGI

-774 CLDYET
+774 CLEYET

-789 GDAIGKYETF
+789 DDAIGKYETF

-804 VETVYCATDQTETHS
+804 VETVYCTADQKETHS
-819 MKTTYA
+819 LKTTYA

-867 NDELVMDMAG
+867 NDELIMDMAG

-886 YVSNGMKAAYVWSSY
+886 YVSNGTKAAYVWSSY
-901 DEETGQGTIQASMK
+901 DEETGQGTIKASLK
-915 GSDGHYTNPIDLF
+915 GSDGHYTNPVDLF

-949 ITANEENPQD
+949 IAANEENPQD

-972 TASALLSAGVNE
+972 TASSLLSAGVNE
-984 LESDNGETG
+984 LESDDGETG

-999 NKGDSPVKTIH
+999 NKGDLPVKTIH

-1032 EILADTAY
+1032 ETLADTAY
-1040 VDLTE
+1040 VDLAE

-1066 HTTSEY
+1066 HTASEY

-1077 LAVNATASEKDG
+1077 LAVNATAAEKDG

-1100 GTSDAVGSITLYKD
+1100 GTSDAAGSITLYKD
-1114 VEESASLAKEDN
+1114 VEESASLAQEDN
-1126 VSCTSGDTKN
+1126 VSCTSGDTKQ
-1136 VDLSVPAE
+1136 VDLSVSAE
-1144 DIVYDANDAA
+1144 DIVYDENDAA
-1154 YLPLVIKADGGDY
+1154 YLPLVIKTDGGDY

-1172 TVYLAL
+1172 TVYLAF

-1194 AVTANDSPATP
+1194 AVTENDTPATP
-1205 SLTPMPTAKPTPTV
+1205 TLTPTPLAKPTPTV

-1225 TVTPIIKPM
+1225 TVTP
-1234 PTSTAKPTITPTIKP
+1234 TS
-1249 TTVPATKPTTKPT
+1249 KPTTKPD
-1262 AKPTVKPTMI
+1262 ATV
-1272 PPLTPSPPAK
+1272 
-1282 PDSTL
+1282 
-1287 QQTPNRNVQ
+1287 QQTPNTNVQ
-1296 PSQMPVATLKP
+1296 PSQLPSATLTP
-1307 AVNNQNPVAVSTSI
+1307 AADNRNPAADSTKT
-1321 TLKKVLSFKARALK
+1321 TLKKVTAFKAKALK

-1340 TWRKAP
+1340 TWKKAA

-1359 NFKKAKKITIKKAAL
+1359 NFKKAKKITIKKASVKT
-1374 RKKTI
+1374 RTI

-1391 IRATIRKGQRKAN
+1391 IRAMMRKGKRKIN
-1404 GPWVKI
+1404 GPWVKTA
-1410 VKKTKA
+1410 KKTKA